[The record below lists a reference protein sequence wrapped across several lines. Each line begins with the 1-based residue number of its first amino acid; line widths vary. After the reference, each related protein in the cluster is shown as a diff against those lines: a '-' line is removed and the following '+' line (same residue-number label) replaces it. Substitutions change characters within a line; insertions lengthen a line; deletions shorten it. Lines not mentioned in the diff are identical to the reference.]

1 MLAKSVVRSMTDS
14 CVTDI
19 RARHKRNIRLTW
31 ILLILGLVVACSVA
45 WTLRGVGIT
54 MANETVCGMEEHQ
67 HSAACYA
74 DGGQLI
80 CTLPEHIHTVACTG
94 IDTANNGPPVV
105 EITTPTE
112 DPTEPAT
119 EPERETVQLPN
130 YLADAS
136 ASYEKN
142 VIYVKT
148 ALGERSKD
156 AVHEYLKG
164 FGFPSTADG
173 KYVPNSEKNPY
184 ILQVGDTVELCIYTD
199 NSNPSRWSVSEPKE
213 KVFSTPTETH
223 TVLPDG
229 THKFERTYHASGAG
243 KGTIRLGDQDF
254 YVSVPDPTQ
263 DKKDF
268 HYDHADIE
276 ITDGGYYEIKRT
288 VTDPNGNQ
296 VTTRQIFDSYI
307 TGVNHCYIYR
317 ADGSLITTYDL
328 TGEPGDKTTDYESH
342 GTPGEAQYELTSKY
356 KCMNNEEKWLKCSEV
371 DHAQFDVQLL
381 LKPRK
386 RIVTVTKDGK
396 QISQKETD
404 ISDSTGKSD
413 VTILSAVF
421 TMNHRSVVDANNK
434 CPNHSGLDFNLMAN
448 VSQIIT
454 VESASVELTA
464 SKQLTNGS
472 IGTNQFQFELLNQN
486 GKLIDRQYC
495 DTTGQV
501 TFESQYFLKPG
512 TYTYTIKE
520 SIPSEAVQIDGKP
533 YFGGIFY
540 DSHTETVTVTVT
552 ADAQG
557 KLSASMKYSGGS
569 APVFRNTAVTE
580 QYMPISVQKVW
591 SDSSTVDHKADAIGF
606 QIWRTESGQPDTLV
620 SIDGKSKFY
629 LNDASDWKWSYTKLP
644 VQDAGHTYSYRVEEV
659 DIPDGYIA
667 GYTSGQNGGTLEYTI
682 TNTPKDAITLSIQ
695 KQWLAPDGTPMQG
708 TPTAQS
714 VSALLQRKCKEV
726 EIPVTIQ
733 VVSPAGAL
741 LVQYKQP
748 AYVGSSFTFTLGVTE
763 GTAENVSV
771 VSAEK
776 CSAAYANKVF
786 TVQNIQVG
794 ALVRVRC
801 DNVMDSK
808 KLLLHHTFEGTQ
820 EGWTCTGDAKP
831 GSAYNT
837 YYAATGSGY
846 HALKIYNRTK
856 VWNDAS
862 FPLDS
867 AVIKPGQTYSFSAYL
882 NRSADYTDS
891 NSTTHN
897 LGADHTAPL
906 HLTLYYKDSAGKS
919 QYQDINTVDATSSG
933 TWIHLR
939 NASLTIPADCTDM
952 RLRVNANGEEGT
964 GEEGTGEERKGK
976 FSDLYLDEVIIA
988 PAGMDISVEQKTG
1001 RVLLNNPEFYSF
1013 TVTGKTIPTDVQQNA
1028 DNWHLDVWNKQI
1040 EITAEEGWIKT
1051 LSGAELEQVPNKIY
1065 QYFVEEDPMTGF
1077 TPSYSDMYVSSN
1089 TAQTPMI
1096 IKNQSIA
1103 YTLPATGGVG
1113 LVPFL
1118 GGGSLLIL
1126 ASGLYSYKLIRR
1138 KRRSS
1143 A

>member
-1 MLAKSVVRSMTDS
+1 MTDS
-14 CVTDI
+14 YVTDI
-19 RARHKRNIRLTW
+19 RARHKRNIRLAW
-31 ILLILGLVVACSVA
+31 LLLILGLVISCSVA

-67 HSAACYA
+67 HSAACYADIA

-156 AVHEYLKG
+156 TVHEYLANLG
-164 FGFPSTADG
+164 LPGTNDG
-173 KYVPNSEKNPY
+173 KYILNSKESPY
-184 ILQVGDTVELCIYTD
+184 ILQVGDTVELCYYTD
-199 NSNPSRWSVSEPKE
+199 DSNPSRWSESDPNG

-223 TVLPDG
+223 TVLSDG
-229 THKFERTYHASGAG
+229 THKFERTYQASGAG
-243 KGTIRLGDQDF
+243 KGTIHLGDQNF
-254 YVSVPDPTQ
+254 YVSVPDPNQ
-263 DKKDF
+263 ALKDF

-276 ITDGGYYEIKRT
+276 ITDGGYYEIERT
-288 VTDPNGNQ
+288 VTDQNGNQ

-307 TGVNHCYIYR
+307 SGVNHCYIYD
-317 ADGSLITTYDL
+317 AAGKCIMTYDL
-328 TGEPGDKTTDYESH
+328 TGEPEDKSTDYQAN
-342 GTPGEAQYELTSKY
+342 GKPGETQYELTSKY
-356 KCMNNEEKWLKCSEV
+356 KCMDKEEKWFKRSEV

-386 RIVTVTKDGK
+386 QIVTVTKNGV
-396 QISQKETD
+396 QISQTETD
-404 ISDSTGKSD
+404 ISDSSGESD
-413 VTILSAVF
+413 VTILSAEF

-434 CPNHSGLDFNLMAN
+434 CPDHSGLDFNLMAN
-448 VSQIIT
+448 VNQIIK
-454 VESASVELTA
+454 VEPASVELTA
-464 SKQLTNGS
+464 HKQLTNGS
-472 IGTNQFQFELLNQN
+472 IGTNQFRFELLDKD

-501 TFESQYFLKPG
+501 TFESQYFLMPG
-512 TYTYTIKE
+512 TYTYTIRE
-520 SIPSEAVQIDGKP
+520 SIPGEAVQIDGKP

-552 ADAQG
+552 EDAQG
-557 KLSASMKYSGGS
+557 KLSASMAYSSGS

-591 SDSSTVDHKADAIGF
+591 SDTVDHTADAIGF
-606 QIWRTESGQPDTLV
+606 QIWRTESGQPDALV
-620 SIDGKSKFY
+620 SIDGKSTFY
-629 LNDASDWKWSYTKLP
+629 LNDASGWKWSYTELP
-644 VQDAGHTYSYRVEEV
+644 VQYAGHTYSYRVEEV

-682 TNTPKDAITLSIQ
+682 TNTPRDAFTLSIQ

-714 VSALLQRKCKEV
+714 VSALLQRQCKEV

-733 VVSPAGAL
+733 VVSLAGAL

-748 AYVGSSFTFTLGVTE
+748 AYVGSSFIFTLGVTE

-771 VSAEK
+771 LSADK
-776 CSAAYANKVF
+776 CSAAYANGVF
-786 TVQNIQVG
+786 TVQDIQVG
-794 ALVRVRC
+794 ALVRVWC

-820 EGWTCTGDAKP
+820 EGWECMGGAKRGDAH
-831 GSAYNT
+831 AT
-837 YYAATGSGY
+837 YYAGTGSGS

-856 VWNDAS
+856 VWMCPS
-862 FPLDS
+862 FELDS
-867 AVIKPGQTYSFSAYL
+867 SVIKPGQTYSFSAYL
-882 NRSADYTDS
+882 NRSADYTASD

-919 QYQDINTVDATSSG
+919 KYRDINTVDATSSG

-952 RLRVNANGEEGT
+952 KLQVNTNGEDGT
-964 GEEGTGEERKGK
+964 DK
-976 FSDLYLDEVIIA
+976 FSDLFLDEVIIA
-988 PAGMDISVEQKTG
+988 PAGMDISVEQNTG

-1028 DNWHLDVWNKQI
+1028 NDWHLDAWNKRI
-1040 EITAEEGWIKT
+1040 EITAAEGWIKT
-1051 LSGAELEQVPNKIY
+1051 LSGAELEQVSNRIY
-1065 QYFVEEDPMTGF
+1065 QYFVQEDPMTGF

>member
-1 MLAKSVVRSMTDS
+1 MLAKSVVRNMTDS

-112 DPTEPAT
+112 APTEPAT

-148 ALGERSKD
+148 ALGERNKD
-156 AVHEYLKG
+156 MVHEYLAG
-164 FGFPSTADG
+164 LGLPGENDG
-173 KYVPNSEKNPY
+173 KYILNSKESPY

-199 NSNPSRWSVSEPKE
+199 SSSDATFWSAPDGAMTLVSESYTPQADGSRKVVKE
-213 KVFSTPTETH
+213 YKPNQTGDMQVYFGEQ
-223 TVLPDG
+223 
-229 THKFERTYHASGAG
+229 KFY
-243 KGTIRLGDQDF
+243 IN
-254 YVSVPDPTQ
+254 VPDPKQ
-263 DKKDF
+263 ELKDF

-276 ITDGGYYEIKRT
+276 ITDGGFYEIKRT
-288 VTDPNGNQ
+288 VTDQNGNQ

-307 TGVNHCYIYR
+307 TGVNHCYIYG
-317 ADGSLITTYDL
+317 ADGSVIKTY
-328 TGEPGDKTTDYESH
+328 ESTDYEAH
-342 GTPGEAQYELTSKY
+342 GTPGETQYELTSKY
-356 KCMNNEEKWLKCSEV
+356 KCMGNDKKWVKPSEV

-381 LKPRK
+381 LKPR
-386 RIVTVTKDGK
+386 RQIVTVTKNSV
-396 QISQKETD
+396 QISQTETD
-404 ISDSTGKSD
+404 ISDSTGESD

-421 TMNHRSVVDANNK
+421 DMSHRSVVDANNK
-434 CPNHSGLDFNLMAN
+434 CPDHSGLDFNLMAN
-448 VSQIIT
+448 VNQIIK
-454 VESASVELTA
+454 VEPASVEPTA
-464 SKQLTNGS
+464 RKQLANGN
-472 IGTNQFQFELLNQN
+472 IGTNQFLFELLDKD

-501 TFESQYFLKPG
+501 TFDAQYFVMPG
-512 TYTYTIKE
+512 TYTYTIRE
-520 SIPSEAVQIDGKP
+520 NIPGEAVQIDGKP
-533 YFGGIFY
+533 YCRGIFY

-557 KLSASMKYSGGS
+557 NLSASMAYPGGS

-580 QYMPISVQKVW
+580 WYMPISVQKVW
-591 SDSSTVDHKADAIGF
+591 SDSRPVDHTADTIGF
-606 QIWRTESGQPDTLV
+606 RIWRIESGQPDALV
-620 SIDGKSKFY
+620 SIDGKRKFY
-629 LNDASDWKWSYTKLP
+629 LNDASGWKWSYTRLP
-644 VQDAGHTYSYRVEEV
+644 VQYAGRTYSYRVEEV

-695 KQWLAPDGTPMQG
+695 KQWLAPDGKPMQG
-708 TPTAQS
+708 APTAQS

-741 LVQYKQP
+741 LEQYKQP

-763 GTAENVSV
+763 GTAENFSV
-771 VSAEK
+771 VSADK
-776 CSAAYANKVF
+776 CSAAYANGVF
-786 TVQNIQVG
+786 TVQDIQVG
-794 ALVRVRC
+794 ALVRVRF
-801 DNVMDSK
+801 DNVMDPS
-808 KLLLHHTFEGTQ
+808 KLLLHHTFEGTY
-820 EGWTCTGDAKP
+820 EGWTSMGDAKL
-831 GSAYNT
+831 GGGYATN
-837 YYAATGSGY
+837 YAAIGSDC
-846 HALKIYNRTK
+846 HALKIYNRTMNWMGAA
-856 VWNDAS
+856 VT
-862 FPLDS
+862 LDPS
-867 AVIKPGQTYSFSAYL
+867 VIKPGQTYSFSAYL
-882 NRSADYTDS
+882 NRAAVYTGSDNDHS
-891 NSTTHN
+891 KAHN

-906 HLTLYYKDSAGKS
+906 NLTLYYEDSTGGPNYLRIA
-919 QYQDINTVDATSSG
+919 TVGAVSSG
-933 TWIHLR
+933 SWIHLR
-939 NASLTIPADCTDM
+939 NARLTIPAGCRKMTLQVDT
-952 RLRVNANGEEGT
+952 NGEEGT
-964 GEEGTGEERKGK
+964 NE
-976 FSDLYLDEVIIA
+976 FSDLFLDEVIIA
-988 PAGMDISVEQKTG
+988 PAGMDISVEQNTG

-1013 TVTGKTIPTDVQQNA
+1013 TVTGKTIPADVQQNV
-1028 DNWHLDVWNKQI
+1028 DNWHLDAWNKRI
-1040 EITAEEGWIKT
+1040 EITAIEGWIKT
-1051 LSGAELEQVPNKIY
+1051 LSGTELDQVPNRIY
-1065 QYFVEEDPMTGF
+1065 QYFVQEDPMTGF
-1077 TPSYSDMYVSSN
+1077 TPSYSGMYVSSN

>member
-14 CVTDI
+14 YVTDI

-156 AVHEYLKG
+156 TVHEYLDG
-164 FGFPSTADG
+164 LGLQGTNDG
-173 KYVPNSEKNPY
+173 KYIPNSEKSPY
-184 ILQVGDTVELCIYTD
+184 ILQVGDTVELCYYTD
-199 NSNPSRWSVSEPKE
+199 DSDSHRWSKSKPEGA
-213 KVFSTPTETH
+213 VFSTPTQTG
-223 TVLPDG
+223 TKLSDG
-229 THKFERTYHASGAG
+229 TYKFEITYHAKGAG
-243 KGTIRLGDQDF
+243 TGEIHLGSQTF
-254 YVSVPDPTQ
+254 YVSVPNPDQ
-263 DKKDF
+263 KLDDF

-276 ITDGGYYEIKRT
+276 ITDGGFYEIKRT
-288 VTDPNGNQ
+288 VTDQNGNQ

-307 TGVNHCYIYR
+307 TGVNHCYIYN
-317 ADGSLITTYDL
+317 AAGKVIKTY
-328 TGEPGDKTTDYESH
+328 KSTDYEAH
-342 GTPGEAQYELTSKY
+342 GTPGETQYELTSKFR
-356 KCMNNEEKWLKCSEV
+356 CMLASDKWVKRSEV

-386 RIVTVTKDGK
+386 QIVTVTKNGV
-396 QISQKETD
+396 QISQTETD
-404 ISDSTGKSD
+404 ISDSTGESD

-421 TMNHRSVVDANNK
+421 DMSHRSVVDAHNK
-434 CPNHSGLDFNLMAN
+434 CPDHSGLDFNLMAN
-448 VSQIIT
+448 VNQIIK
-454 VESASVELTA
+454 VEPASVEPTA
-464 SKQLTNGS
+464 RKQLTNGS
-472 IGTNQFQFELLNQN
+472 IGTNQFMFELLDKD

-501 TFESQYFLKPG
+501 TFDAQYFVMPG
-512 TYTYTIKE
+512 TYTYTIRE
-520 SIPSEAVQIDGKP
+520 NIPGEAVQIDGKP
-533 YFGGIFY
+533 YSGGIFY

-557 KLSASMKYSGGS
+557 NLSASMAYPGGS

-580 QYMPISVQKVW
+580 WYMPISVQKVW
-591 SDSSTVDHKADAIGF
+591 RDSSTVSHTADAIGF
-606 QIWRTESGQPDTLV
+606 QIWRIESGQPDALV
-620 SIDGKSKFY
+620 SIDGKRKFY
-629 LNDASDWKWSYTKLP
+629 LNDASGWKWSYTRLP
-644 VQDAGHTYSYRVEEV
+644 VQYAGRTYSYRVEEV

-708 TPTAQS
+708 APTAQS
-714 VSALLQRKCKEV
+714 VSALLQRQCKEV

-741 LVQYKQP
+741 LEQYKQP

-763 GTAENVSV
+763 GTAENFSV
-771 VSAEK
+771 VSADK
-776 CSAAYANKVF
+776 CSAAYANGVF
-786 TVQNIQVG
+786 TVQDIQVG
-794 ALVRVRC
+794 ALVRVRF
-801 DNVMDSK
+801 DNVMDPT
-808 KLLLHHTFEGTQ
+808 KLLLHHTFEGTD
-820 EGWTCTGDAKP
+820 EGWTSTGYAKL
-831 GSAYNT
+831 GGGYATN
-837 YYAATGSGY
+837 YAAIGSDC
-846 HALKIYNRTK
+846 HALKIYNRTEK
-856 VWNDAS
+856 WMAVA

-867 AVIKPGQTYSFSAYL
+867 NVIKPGQTYSFSAYL
-882 NRSADYTDS
+882 NRAAVYTESD
-891 NSTTHN
+891 NKTTHP

-906 HLTLYYKDSAGKS
+906 NLALYYEDSTGGPHYLNIA
-919 QYQDINTVDATSSG
+919 TVGAVSSG
-933 TWIHLR
+933 SWIHLR
-939 NASLTIPADCTDM
+939 NASLTIPADCKVM
-952 RLRVNANGEEGT
+952 RLHVDANGEEGT
-964 GEEGTGEERKGK
+964 DK
-976 FSDLYLDEVIIA
+976 FSDLFLDEVIIA

-1001 RVLLNNPEFYSF
+1001 RVLLNNPEFYRF
-1013 TVTGKTIPTDVQQNA
+1013 TVTGKTIPADVQQNV
-1028 DNWHLDVWNKQI
+1028 DNWHLDAWNKRI
-1040 EITAEEGWIKT
+1040 EITAAEGWIKT
-1051 LSGAELEQVPNKIY
+1051 LSGTELDQVPNRIY

>member
-1 MLAKSVVRSMTDS
+1 MTDS

-74 DGGQLI
+74 DIADGGQLI

-94 IDTANNGPPVV
+94 IDTANNEPPVV

-112 DPTEPAT
+112 APTEPAT

-142 VIYVKT
+142 VIYVNT

-156 AVHEYLKG
+156 TVHEWLDLG
-164 FGFPSTADG
+164 LPGENDG
-173 KYVPNSEKNPY
+173 KYFKNSKESPY

-199 NSNPSRWSVSEPKE
+199 SSSTDTFWSA
-213 KVFSTPTETH
+213 
-223 TVLPDG
+223 PDG
-229 THKFERTYHASGAG
+229 AMTLVNESYTIQADGSRKVVKEYKPNQTGDMQVHFGEQKFY
-243 KGTIRLGDQDF
+243 IN
-254 YVSVPDPTQ
+254 VPDPKQ
-263 DKKDF
+263 ELEAF

-276 ITDGGYYEIKRT
+276 ITDGGFYEIKRT
-288 VTDPNGNQ
+288 VTDQNGNQ

-307 TGVNHCYIYR
+307 TGVNHCYIYN
-317 ADGSLITTYDL
+317 AAGSVIMTY
-328 TGEPGDKTTDYESH
+328 ESTDYESH
-342 GTPGEAQYELTSKY
+342 GKPGETQYELTSKY
-356 KCMNNEEKWLKCSEV
+356 RCMENDKKWVKRSEV

-381 LKPRK
+381 LKPRQQ
-386 RIVTVTKDGK
+386 IVTVTRNGV
-396 QISQKETD
+396 QISQTETD
-404 ISDSTGKSD
+404 ISDSTGESD

-421 TMNHRSVVDANNK
+421 DMSHRSVVDANNK
-434 CPNHSGLDFNLMAN
+434 CPDHSGLDFNLMAN
-448 VSQIIT
+448 VNQIIK
-454 VESASVELTA
+454 VEPASVEPTA
-464 SKQLTNGS
+464 RKHLTNGS
-472 IGTNQFQFELLNQN
+472 IGTNQFQFELLDKD

-495 DTTGQV
+495 DTEGQV
-501 TFESQYFLKPG
+501 TFEAQYFLMAG
-512 TYTYTIKE
+512 TYTYTIRE
-520 SIPSEAVQIDGKP
+520 NIPSKAVQIDGKP
-533 YFGGIFY
+533 YSRGIFY

-557 KLSASMKYSGGS
+557 NLSASMAYSGGS

-580 QYMPISVQKVW
+580 RYMPIGVQKVW
-591 SDSSTVDHKADAIGF
+591 SDSSTVDHTADAIGF
-606 QIWRTESGQPDTLV
+606 RIWRIESGQPDALV

-629 LNDASDWKWSYTKLP
+629 LNDASGWKWSYTELP
-644 VQDAGHTYSYRVEEV
+644 VQYAGRTYSYRVEEV

-708 TPTAQS
+708 APTAQS
-714 VSALLQRKCKEV
+714 VSALLQRQCKEV

-741 LVQYKQP
+741 LEQYKQP

-771 VSAEK
+771 VSADK
-776 CSAAYANKVF
+776 CSAAYANGVF
-786 TVQNIQVG
+786 TVQDIQVG

-801 DNVMDSK
+801 DNVMDSSS
-808 KLLLHHTFEGTQ
+808 LLLHHTFESTF
-820 EGWTCTGDAKP
+820 EKWESTGDAML
-831 GSAYNT
+831 GGG
-837 YYAATGSGY
+837 YYTNYVAGSGPDC
-846 HALKIYNRTK
+846 HSLKIYNRTQD
-856 VWNDAS
+856 WAS
-862 FPLDS
+862 AVFTLDS
-867 AVIKPGQTYSFSAYL
+867 SVIKPGQTYSFSAYL
-882 NRSADYTDS
+882 NRAAVYTESD

-906 HLTLYYKDSAGKS
+906 NLTLYYEDSAGGS
-919 QYQDINTVDATSSG
+919 NYLNIATVGAAPSG
-933 TWIHLR
+933 SWIHLR
-939 NASLTIPADCTDM
+939 NASLTIPVGCTNM
-952 RLRVNANGEEGT
+952 KLQVETNGEEGT
-964 GEEGTGEERKGK
+964 DK
-976 FSDLYLDEVIIA
+976 FSDLFLDEVIIA
-988 PAGMDISVEQKTG
+988 PAGMDISVEQNTG

-1013 TVTGKTIPTDVQQNA
+1013 TVTGKTIPADVQQNV
-1028 DNWHLDVWNKQI
+1028 DNWHLDAWNKRI
-1040 EITAEEGWIKT
+1040 EITAVEGWIKT
-1051 LSGAELEQVPNKIY
+1051 LSGTELDQVPNRIY
-1065 QYFVEEDPMTGF
+1065 QYFVQEDPMTGF

-1089 TAQTPMI
+1089 TAQTPII

>member
-14 CVTDI
+14 YVTDI

-112 DPTEPAT
+112 APTEPAT

-130 YLADAS
+130 YLADDS

-156 AVHEYLKG
+156 KVHEYLAG
-164 FGFPSTADG
+164 LGLPGEDG
-173 KYVPNSEKNPY
+173 DQYIPNTEKSPY

-199 NSNPSRWSVSEPKE
+199 SSNTDTFWSSPPGAMTAVSESYPPQADGSRKVVKE
-213 KVFSTPTETH
+213 YKPNQIGDMQVHFGEQ
-223 TVLPDG
+223 
-229 THKFERTYHASGAG
+229 KFY
-243 KGTIRLGDQDF
+243 IN
-254 YVSVPDPTQ
+254 VPDPNQ
-263 DKKDF
+263 ELKDF

-276 ITDGGYYEIKRT
+276 ITDGGFYEIKRT
-288 VTDPNGNQ
+288 VTDQNGNQ

-307 TGVNHCYIYR
+307 TGVNHCYIYD
-317 ADGSLITTYDL
+317 AAGKVIKTY
-328 TGEPGDKTTDYESH
+328 ESTDYEAH
-342 GTPGEAQYELTSKY
+342 GTPGETQYELTSKFR
-356 KCMNNEEKWLKCSEV
+356 CMLASDKWVKRSEV

-386 RIVTVTKDGK
+386 QIVTVTKNGV
-396 QISQKETD
+396 QISQTETG
-404 ISDSTGKSD
+404 ISDSTGESD
-413 VTILSAVF
+413 VTIPSVVF
-421 TMNHRSVVDANNK
+421 KMSHRSVVDANNK
-434 CPNHSGLDFNLMAN
+434 CPDHSGLDFNLMAN
-448 VSQIIT
+448 VNQIIK
-454 VESASVELTA
+454 VEPASVEPTA
-464 SKQLTNGS
+464 SKHLTNGS
-472 IGTNQFQFELLNQN
+472 IGTNQFMFELLDKD

-501 TFESQYFLKPG
+501 TFDAQYFLRPG
-512 TYTYTIKE
+512 TYTYTIRE
-520 SIPSEAVQIDGKP
+520 NIPGEAVQIDGKP

-540 DSHTETVTVTVT
+540 DSHTATVTVKVT
-552 ADAQG
+552 EDAQG
-557 KLSASMKYSGGS
+557 NLSASMEYPGGS

-580 QYMPISVQKVW
+580 WYMPISVQKVW
-591 SDSSTVDHKADAIGF
+591 RDSSTVSHTADAIGF
-606 QIWRTESGQPDTLV
+606 QIWRIESGQPDALV
-620 SIDGKSKFY
+620 SIDGKRKFY
-629 LNDASDWKWSYTKLP
+629 LNDASGWKWSYTRLP
-644 VQDAGHTYSYRVEEV
+644 VQYAGRTYSYRVEEV

-708 TPTAQS
+708 APTAQS
-714 VSALLQRKCKEV
+714 VSALLQRQCKEV

-741 LVQYKQP
+741 LEQYKQP

-763 GTAENVSV
+763 GTAENFSV
-771 VSAEK
+771 VSADK
-776 CSAAYANKVF
+776 CSAAYANGVF
-786 TVQNIQVG
+786 TVQDIQVG
-794 ALVRVRC
+794 ALVRVRF
-801 DNVMDSK
+801 DNVMDPT
-808 KLLLHHTFEGTQ
+808 KLLLHHTFEGTD
-820 EGWTCTGDAKP
+820 EGWTSTGYAKL
-831 GSAYNT
+831 GGGYATN
-837 YYAATGSGY
+837 YAAIGSDC
-846 HALKIYNRTK
+846 HALKIYNRTEK
-856 VWNDAS
+856 WMAVA

-867 AVIKPGQTYSFSAYL
+867 NVIKPGQTYSFSAYV
-882 NRSADYTDS
+882 NRAAVYTESD
-891 NSTTHN
+891 NKTTHP

-906 HLTLYYKDSAGKS
+906 NLALYYEDSTGGPHYLNIA
-919 QYQDINTVDATSSG
+919 TVGAVSSG
-933 TWIHLR
+933 SWIHLR
-939 NASLTIPADCTDM
+939 KARLTIPADCKVM
-952 RLRVNANGEEGT
+952 RLHVDANGEEGT
-964 GEEGTGEERKGK
+964 GK
-976 FSDLYLDEVIIA
+976 FSDLFLDEVIIA
-988 PAGMDISVEQKTG
+988 PAGMDISVEQNTG
-1001 RVLLNNPEFYSF
+1001 RVLLNNPEFYRF
-1013 TVTGKTIPTDVQQNA
+1013 TVKEKTIPTDVKQNA
-1028 DNWHLDVWNKQI
+1028 DNWHLDAWNKRI

-1051 LSGAELEQVPNKIY
+1051 LSGTELEQVPNRIY
-1065 QYFVEEDPMTGF
+1065 QYFVKEDPMTGF

>member
-14 CVTDI
+14 YVTDI

-74 DGGQLI
+74 DIADGGQLI

-94 IDTANNGPPVV
+94 IDTANNEPPVV

-112 DPTEPAT
+112 APTEPAT

-142 VIYVKT
+142 VIYVNT

-156 AVHEYLKG
+156 TVHEWLDLG
-164 FGFPSTADG
+164 LPGENDG
-173 KYVPNSEKNPY
+173 KYFKNSKESPY

-199 NSNPSRWSVSEPKE
+199 SSSTDTFWSA
-213 KVFSTPTETH
+213 
-223 TVLPDG
+223 PDG
-229 THKFERTYHASGAG
+229 AMTLVNESYTIQADGSRKVVKEYKPNQTGDMQVHFGEQKFY
-243 KGTIRLGDQDF
+243 IN
-254 YVSVPDPTQ
+254 VPDPKQ
-263 DKKDF
+263 ELEAF

-276 ITDGGYYEIKRT
+276 ITDGGFYEIKRT
-288 VTDPNGNQ
+288 VTDQNGNQ

-307 TGVNHCYIYR
+307 TGVNHCYIYN
-317 ADGSLITTYDL
+317 AAGKVIKTY
-328 TGEPGDKTTDYESH
+328 ESTDYESN
-342 GTPGEAQYELTSKY
+342 GKPGETQYELTSKY
-356 KCMNNEEKWLKCSEV
+356 RCMGNDKKWVKPSEV

-381 LKPRK
+381 LKPR
-386 RIVTVTKDGK
+386 RQIVTVTQNGV

-404 ISDSTGKSD
+404 ISDSTGESD

-421 TMNHRSVVDANNK
+421 DMSHRSVVDANNK
-434 CPNHSGLDFNLMAN
+434 CPDHSGLDFNLMAN
-448 VSQIIT
+448 VNQIIK
-454 VESASVELTA
+454 VEPASVEPTA
-464 SKQLTNGS
+464 RKQLTNGS
-472 IGTNQFQFELLNQN
+472 IGTNQFMFELLDKD

-501 TFESQYFLKPG
+501 TFDAQYFVMPG
-512 TYTYTIKE
+512 TYTYTIRE
-520 SIPSEAVQIDGKP
+520 NIPGEAVQIDGKP

-540 DSHTETVTVTVT
+540 DSHTETVKVKVTE
-552 ADAQG
+552 DAQG
-557 KLSASMKYSGGS
+557 NLSASMEYPGGS

-580 QYMPISVQKVW
+580 WYMPISVQKVW
-591 SDSSTVDHKADAIGF
+591 RDSRPVDHTADAIGF
-606 QIWRTESGQPDTLV
+606 QIWRIESGQPDALV
-620 SIDGKSKFY
+620 SIDGKRKFY
-629 LNDASDWKWSYTKLP
+629 LNDASGWKWSYTRLP
-644 VQDAGHTYSYRVEEV
+644 VQYAGRTYSYRVEEV

-682 TNTPKDAITLSIQ
+682 TNTPKDSITLSIQ
-695 KQWLAPDGTPMQG
+695 KQWLAPDGKPMQG
-708 TPTAQS
+708 APTAQS
-714 VSALLQRKCKEV
+714 VSALLQRQCKEV

-741 LVQYKQP
+741 LEQYKQP

-763 GTAENVSV
+763 GTAENFSV
-771 VSAEK
+771 VSADK
-776 CSAAYANKVF
+776 CSAAYANGVF
-786 TVQNIQVG
+786 TVQDIQVG
-794 ALVRVRC
+794 ALVRVRF
-801 DNVMDSK
+801 DNVMDPSR
-808 KLLLHHTFEGTQ
+808 LLLHHTFEGTY
-820 EGWTCTGDAKP
+820 EGWESTGAKL
-831 GSAYNT
+831 GGGYATN
-837 YYAATGSGY
+837 YAAIGSDC
-846 HALKIYNRTK
+846 HALKIYNRTEK
-856 VWNDAS
+856 WMAVA

-867 AVIKPGQTYSFSAYL
+867 NVIKPGQTYSFSAYV
-882 NRSADYTDS
+882 NRAAVYTESD
-891 NSTTHN
+891 NKTTHP

-906 HLTLYYKDSAGKS
+906 NLTLYYEDSAGEPN
-919 QYQDINTVDATSSG
+919 YLNIDTVDAVSSG
-933 TWIHLR
+933 SWIHLR
-939 NASLTIPADCTDM
+939 KARLTIPADCKVM
-952 RLRVNANGEEGT
+952 RLHVDANGEEGT
-964 GEEGTGEERKGK
+964 DK
-976 FSDLYLDEVIIA
+976 FSDLFLDEVIIA
-988 PAGMDISVEQKTG
+988 PAGMDISVEQNTG

-1013 TVTGKTIPTDVQQNA
+1013 TVTGKTIPADVQQNV
-1028 DNWHLDVWNKQI
+1028 DNWHLDAWNKRI
-1040 EITAEEGWIKT
+1040 EITAIEGWIKT
-1051 LSGAELEQVPNKIY
+1051 LSGTELDQVPNRIY
-1065 QYFVEEDPMTGF
+1065 QYFVKEDPMTGF
-1077 TPSYSDMYVSSN
+1077 TPSYSGMYVSSN

>member
-1 MLAKSVVRSMTDS
+1 MTDS

-74 DGGQLI
+74 DIADGGQLI

-94 IDTANNGPPVV
+94 IDTANNEPPVV

-112 DPTEPAT
+112 APTEPAT

-142 VIYVKT
+142 VIYVNT

-156 AVHEYLKG
+156 TVHEWLDLG
-164 FGFPSTADG
+164 LPGENDG
-173 KYVPNSEKNPY
+173 KYFKNSKESPY

-199 NSNPSRWSVSEPKE
+199 SSSTDTFWSA
-213 KVFSTPTETH
+213 
-223 TVLPDG
+223 PDG
-229 THKFERTYHASGAG
+229 AMTLVNESYTIQADGSRKVVKEYKPNQTGDMQVHFGEQKFY
-243 KGTIRLGDQDF
+243 IN
-254 YVSVPDPTQ
+254 VPDPKQ
-263 DKKDF
+263 ELEAF

-276 ITDGGYYEIKRT
+276 ITDGGFYEIKRT
-288 VTDPNGNQ
+288 VTDQNGNQ

-307 TGVNHCYIYR
+307 TGVNHCYIYN
-317 ADGSLITTYDL
+317 AAGSVIMTY
-328 TGEPGDKTTDYESH
+328 ESTDYESH
-342 GTPGEAQYELTSKY
+342 GTPGETQYELTSKY
-356 KCMNNEEKWLKCSEV
+356 RCMENDKKWVKRSEV

-381 LKPRK
+381 LKPRQQ
-386 RIVTVTKDGK
+386 IVTVTRNGV
-396 QISQKETD
+396 QISQTETD
-404 ISDSTGKSD
+404 ISDPTGESD

-421 TMNHRSVVDANNK
+421 DMSHRSVVDANNK
-434 CPNHSGLDFNLMAN
+434 CPDHSGLDFNLMAN
-448 VSQIIT
+448 VNQIIK
-454 VESASVELTA
+454 VEPASVEPTA
-464 SKQLTNGS
+464 RKQLTNGS
-472 IGTNQFQFELLNQN
+472 IGTNQFMFELLDKD

-501 TFESQYFLKPG
+501 TFDAQYFVMPG
-512 TYTYTIKE
+512 TYTYTIRE
-520 SIPSEAVQIDGKP
+520 NIPGEAVQIDGKP

-540 DSHTETVTVTVT
+540 DSHTEKVTVTVT

-557 KLSASMKYSGGS
+557 NLSASMAYPGGS

-580 QYMPISVQKVW
+580 WYMPISVQKVW
-591 SDSSTVDHKADAIGF
+591 SDSSTVSHTADAIGF
-606 QIWRTESGQPDTLV
+606 RIWRIESGQPDALV

-629 LNDASDWKWSYTKLP
+629 LNDASGWKWSYTELP
-644 VQDAGHTYSYRVEEV
+644 VQYAGRTYSYRVEEV

-708 TPTAQS
+708 APTAQS
-714 VSALLQRKCKEV
+714 VSALLQRQCKEV

-741 LVQYKQP
+741 LEQYKQP

-771 VSAEK
+771 VSADK
-776 CSAAYANKVF
+776 CSAAYANGVF
-786 TVQNIQVG
+786 TVQDIQVG

-801 DNVMDSK
+801 DNVMDSSS
-808 KLLLHHTFEGTQ
+808 LLLHHTFESTF
-820 EGWTCTGDAKP
+820 EKWESTGDAML
-831 GSAYNT
+831 GGG
-837 YYAATGSGY
+837 YYTNYVAGSGPDC
-846 HALKIYNRTK
+846 HSLKIYNRTQD
-856 VWNDAS
+856 WAS
-862 FPLDS
+862 AVFTLDS
-867 AVIKPGQTYSFSAYL
+867 SVIKPGQTYSFSAYL
-882 NRSADYTDS
+882 NRAAVYTESD

-906 HLTLYYKDSAGKS
+906 NLTLYYEDSAGGS
-919 QYQDINTVDATSSG
+919 NYLNIATVGAAPSG
-933 TWIHLR
+933 SWIHLR
-939 NASLTIPADCTDM
+939 NASLTIPVGCTNM
-952 RLRVNANGEEGT
+952 KLQVETNGEEGT
-964 GEEGTGEERKGK
+964 DK
-976 FSDLYLDEVIIA
+976 FSDLFLDEVIIA
-988 PAGMDISVEQKTG
+988 PAGMDISVEQNTG

-1013 TVTGKTIPTDVQQNA
+1013 TVTGKTIPADVQQNV
-1028 DNWHLDVWNKQI
+1028 DNWHLDAWNKRI
-1040 EITAEEGWIKT
+1040 EITAVEGWIKT
-1051 LSGAELEQVPNKIY
+1051 LSGTELDQVPNRIY
-1065 QYFVEEDPMTGF
+1065 QYFVQEDPMTGF

-1089 TAQTPMI
+1089 TAQTPII

>member
-1 MLAKSVVRSMTDS
+1 M
-14 CVTDI
+14 
-19 RARHKRNIRLTW
+19 
-31 ILLILGLVVACSVA
+31 ILGLVVACSVA

-112 DPTEPAT
+112 APTEPAT

-148 ALGERSKD
+148 ALGERNKD
-156 AVHEYLKG
+156 MVHEYLAG
-164 FGFPSTADG
+164 LGLPGENDG
-173 KYVPNSEKNPY
+173 KYILNSKESPY
-184 ILQVGDTVELCIYTD
+184 ILQVGDSVELCYYTD
-199 NSNPSRWSVSEPKE
+199 NQNPNCWSESEPLDTNGSDTNSSDTNSSGSDTNSSKAIF
-213 KVFSTPTETH
+213 KPPTETRKR
-223 TVLPDG
+223 LSDG
-229 THKFERTYHASGAG
+229 TLKVERTYTVSGAG
-243 KGTIRLGDQDF
+243 KAKIYFEEQTF
-254 YVSVPDPTQ
+254 YVSVPNPNQ
-263 DKKDF
+263 EPKAF

-276 ITDGGYYEIKRT
+276 ITDGGFYEIKRT
-288 VTDPNGNQ
+288 VTDQNGNQ

-307 TGVNHCYIYR
+307 TGVNHCYIYN
-317 ADGSLITTYDL
+317 AAGTVIKTY
-328 TGEPGDKTTDYESH
+328 ESTDYESN
-342 GTPGEAQYELTSKY
+342 GKPGETQYELTSKY
-356 KCMNNEEKWLKCSEV
+356 KCMGNDKKWVKPSEV

-381 LKPRK
+381 LKPRQQ
-386 RIVTVTKDGK
+386 IVTVTKNGV
-396 QISQKETD
+396 QISQEETD
-404 ISDSTGKSD
+404 ISDSTGESD

-421 TMNHRSVVDANNK
+421 DMSHRSVVDANNK
-434 CPNHSGLDFNLMAN
+434 CPDHSGLDFNLMAN
-448 VSQIIT
+448 VNQIIK
-454 VESASVELTA
+454 VEPASVEPTA
-464 SKQLTNGS
+464 RKQLTNGS
-472 IGTNQFQFELLNQN
+472 IGTNQFLFELLDKD

-501 TFESQYFLKPG
+501 TFDAQYFVMPG
-512 TYTYTIKE
+512 TYTYTIRE
-520 SIPSEAVQIDGKP
+520 NIPGEAVQIDGKP

-557 KLSASMKYSGGS
+557 NLSASMAYSGGS

-580 QYMPISVQKVW
+580 RYMPISVQKVW
-591 SDSSTVDHKADAIGF
+591 RDSSTVSHTADAIGF
-606 QIWRTESGQPDTLV
+606 QIWRIESGQPDALV
-620 SIDGKSKFY
+620 SIDGKRKFY
-629 LNDASDWKWSYTKLP
+629 LNDASGWKWSYTRLP
-644 VQDAGHTYSYRVEEV
+644 VQYAGRTYSYRVEEV

-695 KQWLAPDGTPMQG
+695 KQWLAPDGKPMQG
-708 TPTAQS
+708 APTAQS

-741 LVQYKQP
+741 LEQYKQP

-763 GTAENVSV
+763 GTAENFSV
-771 VSAEK
+771 VSADK
-776 CSAAYANKVF
+776 CSAAYANGVF
-786 TVQNIQVG
+786 TVQDIQVG
-794 ALVRVRC
+794 ALVRVRF
-801 DNVMDSK
+801 DNVMDPS
-808 KLLLHHTFEGTQ
+808 KLLLHHTFEGTY
-820 EGWTCTGDAKP
+820 EGWTSMGDAKL
-831 GSAYNT
+831 GGGYATN
-837 YYAATGSGY
+837 YAAIGSDC
-846 HALKIYNRTK
+846 HALKIYNRTMNWMGAA
-856 VWNDAS
+856 VT
-862 FPLDS
+862 LDPS
-867 AVIKPGQTYSFSAYL
+867 VIKPGQTYSFSAYL
-882 NRSADYTDS
+882 NRAAVYTGSDNDHS
-891 NSTTHN
+891 KAHN

-906 HLTLYYKDSAGKS
+906 NLTLYYEDSTGGPNYLRIA
-919 QYQDINTVDATSSG
+919 TVGAVSSG
-933 TWIHLR
+933 SWIHLR
-939 NASLTIPADCTDM
+939 NARLTIPAGCRKMTLQVDT
-952 RLRVNANGEEGT
+952 NGEEGT
-964 GEEGTGEERKGK
+964 NE
-976 FSDLYLDEVIIA
+976 FSDLFLDEVIIA
-988 PAGMDISVEQKTG
+988 PAGMDISVEQNTG

-1013 TVTGKTIPTDVQQNA
+1013 TVTGKTIPADVQQNV
-1028 DNWHLDVWNKQI
+1028 DNWHLDAWNKRI
-1040 EITAEEGWIKT
+1040 EITAIEGWIKT
-1051 LSGAELEQVPNKIY
+1051 LSGTELDQVPNRIY
-1065 QYFVEEDPMTGF
+1065 QYFVQEDPMTGF
-1077 TPSYSDMYVSSN
+1077 TPSYSDMYVPSN

>member
-14 CVTDI
+14 YVTDI

-94 IDTANNGPPVV
+94 IDTANNGPLVV

-130 YLADAS
+130 YLADTS

-156 AVHEYLKG
+156 AVHEYLDG
-164 FGFPSTADG
+164 LGLPGTNDG
-173 KYVPNSEKNPY
+173 KYILNSEESPY
-184 ILQVGDTVELCIYTD
+184 ILQVGDTVELCYYTD
-199 NSNPSRWSVSEPKE
+199 DSNPSRWSESVPKGE
-213 KVFSTPTETH
+213 VFSTPTEAH
-223 TVLPDG
+223 TVLSDG
-229 THKFERTYHASGAG
+229 THKFERTYHAKGAG
-243 KGTIRLGDQDF
+243 TGEIHLGSQTF

-276 ITDGGYYEIKRT
+276 ITDGGFYEIKRT
-288 VTDPNGNQ
+288 VTDQNGNQ

-307 TGVNHCYIYR
+307 TGVNHCYIYN
-317 ADGSLITTYDL
+317 AAGKVIMTY
-328 TGEPGDKTTDYESH
+328 KSTDYEAH
-342 GTPGEAQYELTSKY
+342 GTPGETQYELTSKFR
-356 KCMNNEEKWLKCSEV
+356 CMLASDKWVKRSEV

-386 RIVTVTKDGK
+386 QIVTVTKNGV
-396 QISQKETD
+396 QSSQTETD
-404 ISDSTGKSD
+404 ISDSTGESD

-421 TMNHRSVVDANNK
+421 DMSHRSVVDAHNK
-434 CPNHSGLDFNLMAN
+434 CPDHSGLDFNLMAN
-448 VSQIIT
+448 VNQIIK
-454 VESASVELTA
+454 VEPASVEPTA
-464 SKQLTNGS
+464 RKQLANGS
-472 IGTNQFQFELLNQN
+472 IGTNQFMFELLDKD

-501 TFESQYFLKPG
+501 TFDAQYFLRPG
-512 TYTYTIKE
+512 TYTYTIRE
-520 SIPSEAVQIDGKP
+520 NIPGEAVQIDGKP

-540 DSHTETVTVTVT
+540 DSHTATVTVKVT

-557 KLSASMKYSGGS
+557 NLSASMEYPGGS

-580 QYMPISVQKVW
+580 WYMPISVQKVW
-591 SDSSTVDHKADAIGF
+591 RDSSTVSHTADAIGF
-606 QIWRTESGQPDTLV
+606 RIWRIESGQPDALV

-629 LNDASDWKWSYTKLP
+629 LNAASGWKWSYTRLP
-644 VQDAGHTYSYRVEEV
+644 VQYAGRTYSYRVEEV

-708 TPTAQS
+708 APTAQS
-714 VSALLQRKCKEV
+714 VSALLQRQCKEV

-741 LVQYKQP
+741 LEQYKQP

-771 VSAEK
+771 VSADK
-776 CSAAYANKVF
+776 CSAAYANGVF
-786 TVQNIQVG
+786 TVQDIQVG

-801 DNVMDSK
+801 DNVMDPT
-808 KLLLHHTFEGTQ
+808 KLLLHHTFEGTY
-820 EGWTCTGDAKP
+820 EGWESTGAKL
-831 GSAYNT
+831 GGGYATN
-837 YYAATGSGY
+837 YAAIGSDC
-846 HALKIYNRTK
+846 HALKIYNRTEK
-856 VWNDAS
+856 WMAVA

-867 AVIKPGQTYSFSAYL
+867 NVIKPGQTYSFSAYV
-882 NRSADYTDS
+882 NRAAVYTESD
-891 NSTTHN
+891 NKTTHP

-906 HLTLYYKDSAGKS
+906 NLTLYYEDSAGEPN
-919 QYQDINTVDATSSG
+919 YLNIDTVDAVSSG
-933 TWIHLR
+933 SWIHLR
-939 NASLTIPADCTDM
+939 KARLTIPADCKVM
-952 RLRVNANGEEGT
+952 RLHVDANGEEGT
-964 GEEGTGEERKGK
+964 DK
-976 FSDLYLDEVIIA
+976 FSDLFLDEVIIA
-988 PAGMDISVEQKTG
+988 PAGMDISVEQNTG
-1001 RVLLNNPEFYSF
+1001 RVLLNNPEFSF
-1013 TVTGKTIPTDVQQNA
+1013 TVTGNTIPANVQQNA
-1028 DNWHLDVWNKQI
+1028 DNWHLDAWNKRI
-1040 EITAEEGWIKT
+1040 EITAAEGWIKT
-1051 LSGAELEQVPNKIY
+1051 LSGTELGQVSNKIY

>member
-156 AVHEYLKG
+156 AVHEYLDG
-164 FGFPSTADG
+164 FGFGGDRDG
-173 KYVPNSEKNPY
+173 KYVRNSEKNPY

-199 NSNPSRWSVSEPKE
+199 SSSTTTFWSGPDGAMTTVSESYTIQADGSRKGVKE
-213 KVFSTPTETH
+213 YKPNQT
-223 TVLPDG
+223 
-229 THKFERTYHASGAG
+229 GAMDVHF
-243 KGTIRLGDQDF
+243 GDQVF
-254 YVSVPDPTQ
+254 YINVPDP
-263 DKKDF
+263 KENL

-307 TGVNHCYIYR
+307 SGVNHCYIYK
-317 ADGSLITTYDL
+317 ADGTRIMTY
-328 TGEPGDKTTDYESH
+328 ESTDYQAN
-342 GTPGEAQYELTSKY
+342 GKPGEAQYELTSKY
-356 KCMNNEEKWLKCSEV
+356 KCMNKEAKWFKRSEV

-386 RIVTVTKDGK
+386 QIVTVTKDGK
-396 QISQKETD
+396 QIRQTETD
-404 ISDSTGKSD
+404 ISDSSGESD
-413 VTILSAVF
+413 VTILSAEF

-448 VSQIIT
+448 VNHIIT
-454 VESASVELTA
+454 VEPASVELTA
-464 SKQLTNGS
+464 HKQLTNGS
-472 IGTNQFQFELLNQN
+472 IGTNQFQFELLDQN

-557 KLSASMKYSGGS
+557 KLSASMAYASGS

-580 QYMPISVQKVW
+580 RYMPISVQKVW

-606 QIWRTESGQPDTLV
+606 QIWRTESGQPDALV

-629 LNDASDWKWSYTKLP
+629 LNDASDWKWSYKELP

-682 TNTPKDAITLSIQ
+682 TNTPKDAFTLSIQ

-708 TPTAQS
+708 TPAAQS
-714 VSALLQRKCKEV
+714 VSALLQRQCKEV

-733 VVSPAGAL
+733 VVSRAGAL

-748 AYVGSSFTFTLGVTE
+748 AYVGSSFTFTLGVRE

-776 CSAAYANKVF
+776 CSAAYANGVF

-794 ALVRVRC
+794 ALVRVQC
-801 DNVMDSK
+801 DNVMDSS

-820 EGWTCTGDAKP
+820 EGWTYMGNAKL

-837 YYAATGSGY
+837 SYAGTGSGY
-846 HALKIYNRTK
+846 HALKIYNRTE
-856 VWNDAS
+856 VWMCPS
-862 FPLDS
+862 FKLDS
-867 AVIKPGQTYSFSAYL
+867 SVIKPGQTYSFSAYL
-882 NRSADYTDS
+882 NRAAVYTDS
-891 NSTTHN
+891 NSTTHD

-919 QYQDINTVDATSSG
+919 QYRDINTVDATSSG

-952 RLRVNANGEEGT
+952 KLQVNTNGEEGT
-964 GEEGTGEERKGK
+964 DK

-988 PAGMDISVEQKTG
+988 PAGMDISVEQNTG

-1013 TVTGKTIPTDVQQNA
+1013 TVTGKTIPAGVQQNA
-1028 DNWHLDVWNKQI
+1028 DNWHLDVWKKQI
-1040 EITAEEGWIKT
+1040 KITAEEGWIKT
-1051 LSGAELEQVPNKIY
+1051 LSGTELEQVPNRIY

>member
-105 EITTPTE
+105 EITTPME

-156 AVHEYLKG
+156 AVHEYLAG
-164 FGFPSTADG
+164 FGYPKTDDG
-173 KYVPNSEKNPY
+173 KYVPNSENNPY

-199 NSNPSRWSVSEPKE
+199 SSSTTTFWSGPDGAMTTVSESYTIQADGSRKGVKE
-213 KVFSTPTETH
+213 YKPNQT
-223 TVLPDG
+223 
-229 THKFERTYHASGAG
+229 GAMDVHF
-243 KGTIRLGDQDF
+243 GDQVF
-254 YVSVPDPTQ
+254 YINVPDPNQ
-263 DKKDF
+263 DLKDF

-288 VTDPNGNQ
+288 VTDQNGNQ

-307 TGVNHCYIYR
+307 TGVNHCYIYNAAGTR
-317 ADGSLITTYDL
+317 IMTY
-328 TGEPGDKTTDYESH
+328 ESTDYESH
-342 GTPGEAQYELTSKY
+342 GKPGETQYELTSKY
-356 KCMNNEEKWLKCSEV
+356 KCMNKEAKWFKRSEV

-386 RIVTVTKDGK
+386 QIVTVTKDGK
-396 QISQKETD
+396 QISQTETD
-404 ISDSTGKSD
+404 ISDSSGESD
-413 VTILSAVF
+413 VTILSAEF

-448 VSQIIT
+448 VNHIIT
-454 VESASVELTA
+454 VEPASVELTA
-464 SKQLTNGS
+464 HKQLTNGS
-472 IGTNQFQFELLNQN
+472 IGTKQFQFELLDQN

-512 TYTYTIKE
+512 TYTYTIRE

-533 YFGGIFY
+533 YSGGIFY

-557 KLSASMKYSGGS
+557 NLSASMAYSGGS

-580 QYMPISVQKVW
+580 WYMPISVQKVW
-591 SDSSTVDHKADAIGF
+591 SDSSTVDHTADAIGF
-606 QIWRTESGQPDTLV
+606 RIWRTESGQPDALV

-629 LNDASDWKWSYTKLP
+629 LNDASGWKWSYKELP

-667 GYTSGQNGGTLEYTI
+667 GYTSGQNDGTLEYTI
-682 TNTPKDAITLSIQ
+682 TNTPRDAFTLSIQ

-748 AYVGSSFTFTLGVTE
+748 AYVGSSFTFTLGVRE

-771 VSAEK
+771 LRAEK
-776 CSAAYANKVF
+776 CSAAYANGVF
-786 TVQNIQVG
+786 TVQDIQVG
-794 ALVRVRC
+794 ALVRVQC
-801 DNVMDSK
+801 DNVVRDPK

-820 EGWTCTGDAKP
+820 EGWECLGGAKLGDA
-831 GSAYNT
+831 SYT
-837 YYAATGSGY
+837 YYAGTGSGN

-856 VWNDAS
+856 VWMDAS

-882 NRSADYTDS
+882 NRAAVYTESD
-891 NSTTHN
+891 NSTKHD

-906 HLTLYYKDSAGKS
+906 HLVLYYKDSAGKS
-919 QYQDINTVDATSSG
+919 QYLDINTVDATSSG
-933 TWIHLR
+933 TWIHLH
-939 NASLTIPADCTDM
+939 NASLTIPADCTGM
-952 RLRVNANGEEGT
+952 KLRVNANGEEG
-964 GEEGTGEERKGK
+964 EDK

-1013 TVTGKTIPTDVQQNA
+1013 TVTGKTIPADVQQNA
-1028 DNWHLDVWNKQI
+1028 DNWHLDAWNKQI
-1040 EITAEEGWIKT
+1040 EITAAEGWIKT
-1051 LSGAELEQVPNKIY
+1051 LSGAELEQVSNRIY

-1077 TPSYSDMYVSSN
+1077 SPSYSDMYVSSN

>member
-1 MLAKSVVRSMTDS
+1 MLAKSVVRNMTDS

-80 CTLPEHIHTVACTG
+80 CTLPEHTHTVACTG

-130 YLADAS
+130 YLADDS

-156 AVHEYLKG
+156 KVHEYLAG
-164 FGFPSTADG
+164 LGLPGEDG
-173 KYVPNSEKNPY
+173 DQYIPNTEKSPY

-199 NSNPSRWSVSEPKE
+199 SSNTDTFWSSPPGAMTAVSESYPPQADGSRKVVKE
-213 KVFSTPTETH
+213 YKPNQIGDMQVHFGEQ
-223 TVLPDG
+223 
-229 THKFERTYHASGAG
+229 KFY
-243 KGTIRLGDQDF
+243 IN
-254 YVSVPDPTQ
+254 VPDPNQ
-263 DKKDF
+263 ELKDF

-276 ITDGGYYEIKRT
+276 ITDGGFYEIKRT
-288 VTDPNGNQ
+288 VTDQNGNQ

-307 TGVNHCYIYR
+307 TGVNHCYIYD
-317 ADGSLITTYDL
+317 AAGKVIKTY
-328 TGEPGDKTTDYESH
+328 KSTDYEAH
-342 GTPGEAQYELTSKY
+342 GTPGETQYELTSKFR
-356 KCMNNEEKWLKCSEV
+356 CMLASDKWVKRSEV

-386 RIVTVTKDGK
+386 QIVTVTKNGV
-396 QISQKETD
+396 QISQTETG
-404 ISDSTGKSD
+404 ISDSTGESD
-413 VTILSAVF
+413 VTIPSVVF
-421 TMNHRSVVDANNK
+421 KMSHRSVVDANNK
-434 CPNHSGLDFNLMAN
+434 CPDHSGLDFNLMAN
-448 VSQIIT
+448 VSQIIK
-454 VESASVELTA
+454 VEPASVEPTA
-464 SKQLTNGS
+464 RKQLANGS
-472 IGTNQFQFELLNQN
+472 IGTNQFMFELLDKD

-501 TFESQYFLKPG
+501 TFDAQYFLRPG
-512 TYTYTIKE
+512 TYTYTIRE
-520 SIPSEAVQIDGKP
+520 NIPGEAVQIDGKP

-540 DSHTETVTVTVT
+540 DSHTATVTVKVT
-552 ADAQG
+552 EDAQG
-557 KLSASMKYSGGS
+557 NLSASMEYPGGS

-580 QYMPISVQKVW
+580 RYMPISVQKVW
-591 SDSSTVDHKADAIGF
+591 SDSSTVNHTADAIGF
-606 QIWRTESGQPDTLV
+606 RIWRIESGQPDALV

-629 LNDASDWKWSYTKLP
+629 LNDASGWKWSYTKLP
-644 VQDAGHTYSYRVEEV
+644 VQYAGRTYSYRVEEV

-714 VSALLQRKCKEV
+714 VSALLQRQCKEV

-741 LVQYKQP
+741 LEQYKQH

-771 VSAEK
+771 VSADK
-776 CSAAYANKVF
+776 CSAAYANGVF
-786 TVQNIQVG
+786 TVQDIQVG

-801 DNVMDSK
+801 DNVMDPT
-808 KLLLHHTFEGTQ
+808 KLLLHHTFEGTY
-820 EGWTCTGDAKP
+820 EGWESTGAKL
-831 GSAYNT
+831 GGGYATN
-837 YYAATGSGY
+837 YAAIGSDC
-846 HALKIYNRTK
+846 HALKIYNRTEK
-856 VWNDAS
+856 WMAVA

-867 AVIKPGQTYSFSAYL
+867 NVIKPGQTYSFSAYV
-882 NRSADYTDS
+882 NRAAVYTESD
-891 NSTTHN
+891 NKTTHP

-906 HLTLYYKDSAGKS
+906 NLTLYYEDSAGEPN
-919 QYQDINTVDATSSG
+919 YLNIDTVDAVSSG
-933 TWIHLR
+933 SWIHLR
-939 NASLTIPADCTDM
+939 KARLTIPADCKVM
-952 RLRVNANGEEGT
+952 RLHVDANGEEGT
-964 GEEGTGEERKGK
+964 DK
-976 FSDLYLDEVIIA
+976 FSDLFLDEVIIA

-1028 DNWHLDVWNKQI
+1028 DNWHLDAWNKRI

-1051 LSGAELEQVPNKIY
+1051 LSGTELEQVPNRIY

-1089 TAQTPMI
+1089 TAQTPII

>member
-1 MLAKSVVRSMTDS
+1 MTDS

-112 DPTEPAT
+112 APTEPAT

-156 AVHEYLKG
+156 AVHENLN
-164 FGFPSTADG
+164 DG
-173 KYVPNSEKNPY
+173 KYIPNSEKNPY
-184 ILQVGDTVELCIYTD
+184 ILQVGDTVELCIYVDSSNTD
-199 NSNPSRWSVSEPKE
+199 GFWSSSSPDGVLVAGTATTTTLADGTKKIEKTYSTAKAGTSVIYFGNQPSFYINVPAPKE
-213 KVFSTPTETH
+213 N
-223 TVLPDG
+223 L
-229 THKFERTYHASGAG
+229 
-243 KGTIRLGDQDF
+243 
-254 YVSVPDPTQ
+254 
-263 DKKDF
+263 KDF

-276 ITDGGYYEIKRT
+276 ITDGGFYEIKRT
-288 VTDPNGNQ
+288 VTDQNGNQ

-307 TGVNHCYIYR
+307 TGVNHCYIYD
-317 ADGSLITTYDL
+317 AAGSVIMTY
-328 TGEPGDKTTDYESH
+328 ESTDYESN
-342 GTPGEAQYELTSKY
+342 GKPGETQYELTSKY
-356 KCMNNEEKWLKCSEV
+356 RCMEKEEKWVKPSEV

-381 LKPRK
+381 LKPRQQ
-386 RIVTVTKDGK
+386 IVTVTKNGV
-396 QISQKETD
+396 QVSQTETD
-404 ISDSTGKSD
+404 ISDSTGESD

-421 TMNHRSVVDANNK
+421 DMSHRSVVDANNK
-434 CPNHSGLDFNLMAN
+434 CPDHSGLDFNLMAN
-448 VSQIIT
+448 VNQIIK
-454 VESASVELTA
+454 VEPASVEPTA
-464 SKQLTNGS
+464 HKQLTNGS
-472 IGTNQFQFELLNQN
+472 IGTNQFQFELLDKD

-501 TFESQYFLKPG
+501 TFEAQYFLMPG
-512 TYTYTIKE
+512 TYTYTIRE
-520 SIPSEAVQIDGKP
+520 NIPSGAVQIDGKP
-533 YFGGIFY
+533 YSRGIFY

-557 KLSASMKYSGGS
+557 NLSASMAYSGGS

-580 QYMPISVQKVW
+580 RYMPIGVQKVW
-591 SDSSTVDHKADAIGF
+591 SDSSTVDHTADAIGF
-606 QIWRTESGQPDTLV
+606 RIWRTESGQPDALV

-629 LNDASDWKWSYTKLP
+629 LNDASGWKWSYTELP
-644 VQDAGHTYSYRVEEV
+644 VQYAGRTYSYRVEEV

-708 TPTAQS
+708 APTAQS
-714 VSALLQRKCKEV
+714 VSALLQRQCKEV

-741 LVQYKQP
+741 LEQYKQP

-771 VSAEK
+771 VSADK
-776 CSAAYANKVF
+776 CSAAYANGVF
-786 TVQNIQVG
+786 TVQDIQVG

-801 DNVMDSK
+801 DNVMDSS
-808 KLLLHHTFEGTQ
+808 KLLLHHTFEGTY
-820 EGWTCTGDAKP
+820 EGWTSTGDAKL
-831 GSAYNT
+831 GGG
-837 YYAATGSGY
+837 YATNYVATGPDY
-846 HALKIYNRTK
+846 HALKIYNRTMNWMCAA
-856 VWNDAS
+856 VT
-862 FPLDS
+862 LDPS
-867 AVIKPGQTYSFSAYL
+867 VIKPGQTYSFSAYL
-882 NRSADYTDS
+882 NRAAVYTESD

-906 HLTLYYKDSAGKS
+906 NLTLYYEDSAGGSK
-919 QYQDINTVDATSSG
+919 YLGIDTVGAAPSG
-933 TWIHLR
+933 SWIHLR
-939 NASLTIPADCTDM
+939 SASLTIPADCTVMKLQVD
-952 RLRVNANGEEGT
+952 ANREEDT
-964 GEEGTGEERKGK
+964 DK

-988 PAGMDISVEQKTG
+988 PAGMDISVEQNTG

-1013 TVTGKTIPTDVQQNA
+1013 TVTGKTIPADVQQNV
-1028 DNWHLDVWNKQI
+1028 DNWHLDAWNKRI
-1040 EITAEEGWIKT
+1040 EITAAEGWIKT
-1051 LSGAELEQVPNKIY
+1051 LSGTELDQVPNRIY
-1065 QYFVEEDPMTGF
+1065 QYFVQEDPMTGF

>member
-14 CVTDI
+14 YVTDI

-112 DPTEPAT
+112 APTEPAT

-130 YLADAS
+130 YLADDS

-156 AVHEYLKG
+156 KVHEYLAG
-164 FGFPSTADG
+164 LGLPGEDG
-173 KYVPNSEKNPY
+173 DQYIPNTEKSPY

-199 NSNPSRWSVSEPKE
+199 SSNTDTFWSSPPGAMTAVSESYPPQADGSRKVVKE
-213 KVFSTPTETH
+213 YKPNQIGDMKVHF
-223 TVLPDG
+223 
-229 THKFERTYHASGAG
+229 
-243 KGTIRLGDQDF
+243 GDDQVF
-254 YVSVPDPTQ
+254 YINVPNPNQ
-263 DKKDF
+263 ELEDF

-276 ITDGGYYEIKRT
+276 ITDGGFYEIKRT
-288 VTDPNGNQ
+288 VTDQNGNQ

-307 TGVNHCYIYR
+307 TGVNHCYIYN
-317 ADGSLITTYDL
+317 AAGTVIMTY
-328 TGEPGDKTTDYESH
+328 ESTDYESN
-342 GTPGEAQYELTSKY
+342 GKPGETQYELTSKY
-356 KCMNNEEKWLKCSEV
+356 RCVGNDKKHVKPSEV

-381 LKPRK
+381 LKPR
-386 RIVTVTKDGK
+386 RQIVTVTKNGV
-396 QISQKETD
+396 QSSPTETD
-404 ISDSTGKSD
+404 ISDPTGESD
-413 VTILSAVF
+413 VTIPSVVF
-421 TMNHRSVVDANNK
+421 KMSHRSVVDANNK
-434 CPNHSGLDFNLMAN
+434 CPDHSGLDFNLMAN
-448 VSQIIT
+448 VSQIIK
-454 VESASVELTA
+454 VEPASVEPTA
-464 SKQLTNGS
+464 RKQLANGS
-472 IGTNQFQFELLNQN
+472 IGTNQFMFELLDKD

-501 TFESQYFLKPG
+501 TFDAQYFLRPG
-512 TYTYTIKE
+512 TYTYTIRE
-520 SIPSEAVQIDGKP
+520 NIPGEAVQIDGKP

-540 DSHTETVTVTVT
+540 DSHTATVTVKVT
-552 ADAQG
+552 EDAQG
-557 KLSASMKYSGGS
+557 NLSASMEYPGGS

-580 QYMPISVQKVW
+580 WYMPISVQKVW
-591 SDSSTVDHKADAIGF
+591 RDSRPVDHTADAIGF
-606 QIWRTESGQPDTLV
+606 QIWRIESGQPDALV
-620 SIDGKSKFY
+620 SIDGKRKFY
-629 LNDASDWKWSYTKLP
+629 LNDASGWKWSYTRLP
-644 VQDAGHTYSYRVEEV
+644 VQYAGRTYSYRVEEV

-708 TPTAQS
+708 APTAQS
-714 VSALLQRKCKEV
+714 VSALLQRQCKEV

-741 LVQYKQP
+741 LEQYKQP
-748 AYVGSSFTFTLGVTE
+748 AYVGSSFTFKLEVTE
-763 GTAENVSV
+763 GTLENVSV
-771 VSAEK
+771 SADK
-776 CSAAYANKVF
+776 CSAAYANGEF
-786 TVQNIQVG
+786 TVQDIQVG

-801 DNVMDSK
+801 DNVMDPT
-808 KLLLHHTFEGTQ
+808 KLLLHHTFEGTD
-820 EGWTCTGDAKP
+820 EGWTSTGYAKL
-831 GSAYNT
+831 GGGYATN
-837 YYAATGSGY
+837 YAAIGSDC
-846 HALKIYNRTK
+846 HALKIYNRTQ
-856 VWNDAS
+856 VWESAV
-862 FPLDS
+862 FKLDPN
-867 AVIKPGQTYSFSAYL
+867 VIKPGQTYSFSAYL
-882 NRSADYTDS
+882 NRAAVYTESD
-891 NSTTHN
+891 NKTTHP

-906 HLTLYYKDSAGKS
+906 NLALYYEDSTGGPHYLNIA
-919 QYQDINTVDATSSG
+919 TVGAVSSG
-933 TWIHLR
+933 SWIHLR
-939 NASLTIPADCTDM
+939 KARLTIPADCKVM
-952 RLRVNANGEEGT
+952 RLHVDANGEEGT
-964 GEEGTGEERKGK
+964 DK
-976 FSDLYLDEVIIA
+976 FSDLFLDEVIIA

-1001 RVLLNNPEFYSF
+1001 RVLLNNPEFYRF
-1013 TVTGKTIPTDVQQNA
+1013 TVKEKTIPTDVQQNA
-1028 DNWHLDVWNKQI
+1028 DNWHLDAWKKQI
-1040 EITAEEGWIKT
+1040 KITAAEGWIKT
-1051 LSGAELEQVPNKIY
+1051 LSGTELEQVSNRIY
-1065 QYFVEEDPMTGF
+1065 QYFVQEDPMTGF
-1077 TPSYSDMYVSSN
+1077 TPSYSGMYVSSN

>member
-156 AVHEYLKG
+156 MVHEWLDLG
-164 FGFPSTADG
+164 LPGENDG
-173 KYVPNSEKNPY
+173 KYFKNSKESPY

-199 NSNPSRWSVSEPKE
+199 SSSTDTFWSSPPGAMTAVSESYPPQADGSRKVVKE
-213 KVFSTPTETH
+213 YKPNQTGDMQVHF
-223 TVLPDG
+223 
-229 THKFERTYHASGAG
+229 
-243 KGTIRLGDQDF
+243 GDQDF
-254 YVSVPDPTQ
+254 YINVLDPNQ
-263 DKKDF
+263 KLEDF

-288 VTDPNGNQ
+288 VTDQNGNQ

-307 TGVNHCYIYR
+307 SGVNHCYIYK
-317 ADGSLITTYDL
+317 ADGTSITY
-328 TGEPGDKTTDYESH
+328 ESTDYESH
-342 GTPGEAQYELTSKY
+342 NKPGEAQYELTSKY
-356 KCMNNEEKWLKCSEV
+356 KCQGNKDKWVKCSEV

-386 RIVTVTKDGK
+386 RIVTVTKDGV
-396 QISQKETD
+396 QSSQTETD
-404 ISDSTGKSD
+404 ISDSTGESD
-413 VTILSAVF
+413 VTILSAEF

-448 VSQIIT
+448 VNQIIT
-454 VESASVELTA
+454 VEPASVELTA
-464 SKQLTNGS
+464 HKQLTNGS
-472 IGTNQFQFELLNQN
+472 IGTKQFQFELLDQN

-501 TFESQYFLKPG
+501 TFESQYFLMPG
-512 TYTYTIKE
+512 TYTYTIRE

-540 DSHTETVTVTVT
+540 DNHTETVTVTVT
-552 ADAQG
+552 ENEG
-557 KLSASMKYSGGS
+557 KLSASTAYASGS
-569 APVFRNTAVTE
+569 APVFRNRAVTE

-591 SDSSTVDHKADAIGF
+591 SDSSTVDHTADAIGF
-606 QIWRTESGQPDTLV
+606 QIWRTESGQPDALV

-644 VQDAGHTYSYRVEEV
+644 VQYAGHTYSYRVEEV

-667 GYTSGQNGGTLEYTI
+667 GYTSGQNDGTLEYTI
-682 TNTPKDAITLSIQ
+682 TNTTRDVITLSIQ

-708 TPTAQS
+708 APTAQS
-714 VSALLQRKCKEV
+714 VSALLQRQCKEV

-771 VSAEK
+771 DSTEN
-776 CSAAYANKVF
+776 CSAAYANGVF
-786 TVQNIQVG
+786 TVQDIQVG
-794 ALVRVRC
+794 ALVRVRF
-801 DNVMDSK
+801 DNVMDPT
-808 KLLLHHTFEGTQ
+808 KLLLHHTFEGTD
-820 EGWTCTGDAKP
+820 EGWTSTGYAKL
-831 GSAYNT
+831 GGGYATN
-837 YYAATGSGY
+837 YAAIGSDC
-846 HALKIYNRTK
+846 HALKIYNRTQ
-856 VWNDAS
+856 VWESAV
-862 FPLDS
+862 FKLDPN
-867 AVIKPGQTYSFSAYL
+867 VIKPGQTYSFSAYL
-882 NRSADYTDS
+882 NRAAVYTESD
-891 NSTTHN
+891 NKTTHP

-906 HLTLYYKDSAGKS
+906 NLALYYEDSTGGPHYLNIA
-919 QYQDINTVDATSSG
+919 TVGAVSSG
-933 TWIHLR
+933 SWIHLR
-939 NASLTIPADCTDM
+939 RASLTIPADCKVM
-952 RLRVNANGEEGT
+952 RLHVDANGEEGT
-964 GEEGTGEERKGK
+964 DK
-976 FSDLYLDEVIIA
+976 FSDLFLDEVIIA
-988 PAGMDISVEQKTG
+988 PAGMDISVEQNTG

-1013 TVTGKTIPTDVQQNA
+1013 TVTGKTIPADVQQNV
-1028 DNWHLDVWNKQI
+1028 DNWHLDAWNKRI
-1040 EITAEEGWIKT
+1040 EITAIEGWIKT
-1051 LSGAELEQVPNKIY
+1051 LSGTELDQVPNRIY
-1065 QYFVEEDPMTGF
+1065 QYFVKEDPMTGF
-1077 TPSYSDMYVSSN
+1077 TPSYSGMYVSSN

>member
-1 MLAKSVVRSMTDS
+1 MAKSVVRSMTDS

-156 AVHEYLKG
+156 AVHEYLDILG
-164 FGFPSTADG
+164 SLEDSDG
-173 KYVPNSEKNPY
+173 KYVPNSENNPY

-199 NSNPSRWSVSEPKE
+199 SSNTDTFWSSPPGAMTAVSESYPPQADGSRKVVKE
-213 KVFSTPTETH
+213 YKPNQIGDMQVHFVDQVF
-223 TVLPDG
+223 
-229 THKFERTYHASGAG
+229 Y
-243 KGTIRLGDQDF
+243 IN
-254 YVSVPDPTQ
+254 VPDPTQ
-263 DKKDF
+263 ELKDF

-307 TGVNHCYIYR
+307 SGVNHCYIYK

-342 GTPGEAQYELTSKY
+342 GTPGETQYELTSKF
-356 KCMNNEEKWLKCSEV
+356 KCRGNEEKWVKPSEV
-371 DHAQFDVQLL
+371 DHARFDVQLL
-381 LKPRK
+381 LKPR
-386 RIVTVTKDGK
+386 RQIVTVTKNDV
-396 QISQKETD
+396 QISQTETD
-404 ISDSTGKSD
+404 ISDPTGESD
-413 VTILSAVF
+413 VTILSAEF

-434 CPNHSGLDFNLMAN
+434 CPDHSGLDFNLMAN
-448 VSQIIT
+448 VNQIIK
-454 VESASVELTA
+454 VEPASVEPTA
-464 SKQLTNGS
+464 RKQLANGS
-472 IGTNQFQFELLNQN
+472 IGTNQFMFELLDKD

-501 TFESQYFLKPG
+501 TFDAQYFLRPG
-512 TYTYTIKE
+512 TYTYTIRE
-520 SIPSEAVQIDGKP
+520 NIPGEAVQIDGKP

-540 DSHTETVTVTVT
+540 DSHTATVTVKVT
-552 ADAQG
+552 EDAQG
-557 KLSASMKYSGGS
+557 KLSASMAYASGS
-569 APVFRNTAVTE
+569 APPVFRNTAVTE
-580 QYMPISVQKVW
+580 RYMPISVQKVW
-591 SDSSTVDHKADAIGF
+591 RDSSTVSHTADAIGF
-606 QIWRTESGQPDTLV
+606 QIWRIESGQPDALV

-629 LNDASDWKWSYTKLP
+629 LNAASGWKWSYTRLP
-644 VQDAGHTYSYRVEEV
+644 VQYAGRTYSYRVEEV

-708 TPTAQS
+708 APTAQS
-714 VSALLQRKCKEV
+714 VSALLQRQCKEV

-741 LVQYKQP
+741 LEQYKQH

-771 VSAEK
+771 VSADK
-776 CSAAYANKVF
+776 CSAAYANGVF
-786 TVQNIQVG
+786 TVQDIQVG

-801 DNVMDSK
+801 DNVMDPT
-808 KLLLHHTFEGTQ
+808 KLLLHHTFEGTD
-820 EGWTCTGDAKP
+820 EGWTSTGYAKL
-831 GSAYNT
+831 GGGYATN
-837 YYAATGSGY
+837 YAAIGSDC
-846 HALKIYNRTK
+846 HALKIYNRTQ
-856 VWNDAS
+856 VWESAV
-862 FPLDS
+862 FKLDPN
-867 AVIKPGQTYSFSAYL
+867 VIKPGQTYSFSAYL
-882 NRSADYTDS
+882 NRAAVYTESD
-891 NSTTHN
+891 NKTTHP

-906 HLTLYYKDSAGKS
+906 NLALYYEDSTGGPHYLNIA
-919 QYQDINTVDATSSG
+919 TVGAVSSG
-933 TWIHLR
+933 SWIHLR
-939 NASLTIPADCTDM
+939 RASLTIPADCKVM
-952 RLRVNANGEEGT
+952 RLHVDANGEEGT
-964 GEEGTGEERKGK
+964 DNK
-976 FSDLYLDEVIIA
+976 FSDLFLDEVIIA
-988 PAGMDISVEQKTG
+988 PAGMDISVEQNTG

-1013 TVTGKTIPTDVQQNA
+1013 TVTGKTIPADVQQNA
-1028 DNWHLDVWNKQI
+1028 DNWHLDAWKKRI
-1040 EITAEEGWIKT
+1040 KITAAEGWIKT
-1051 LSGAELEQVPNKIY
+1051 LSGTELEQVPNRIY
-1065 QYFVEEDPMTGF
+1065 QYFVEEVPMTGF
-1077 TPSYSDMYVSSN
+1077 TTSYSDMYVSSN
-1089 TAQTPMI
+1089 TAQTPII

>member
-1 MLAKSVVRSMTDS
+1 MLAKSVVRNMTDS

-94 IDTANNGPPVV
+94 IDTANNGSPVV

-112 DPTEPAT
+112 APTEPAT

-156 AVHEYLKG
+156 AVHEYLADLELPG
-164 FGFPSTADG
+164 TNDG
-173 KYVPNSEKNPY
+173 KYILNSAESPY
-184 ILQVGDTVELCIYTD
+184 ILQVGDTVELCYYTD
-199 NSNPSRWSVSEPKE
+199 DSNPSRWSGSDPDG
-213 KVFSTPTETH
+213 KVFSTPTETY
-223 TVLPDG
+223 TKLPDG
-229 THKFERTYHASGAG
+229 THKFERTYQASGAG
-243 KGTIRLGDQDF
+243 KGTIHLGDQNF

-276 ITDGGYYEIKRT
+276 ITDGGFYEIKRT
-288 VTDPNGNQ
+288 VTDQNGNQ

-307 TGVNHCYIYR
+307 TGVNHCYIYG
-317 ADGSLITTYDL
+317 ADGSVIKTY
-328 TGEPGDKTTDYESH
+328 ESTDYEAH
-342 GTPGEAQYELTSKY
+342 GTPGETQYELTSKFR
-356 KCMNNEEKWLKCSEV
+356 CMLVSDKWVKRSEV

-386 RIVTVTKDGK
+386 QIVTVTKNGV
-396 QISQKETD
+396 QSSQTETD
-404 ISDSTGKSD
+404 ISDSTGESD

-421 TMNHRSVVDANNK
+421 DMSHRSVVDAHNK
-434 CPNHSGLDFNLMAN
+434 CPDHSGLDFNLMAN
-448 VSQIIT
+448 VNQIIK
-454 VESASVELTA
+454 VEPASVEPTA
-464 SKQLTNGS
+464 RKQLTNGS
-472 IGTNQFQFELLNQN
+472 IGTNQFQFELLDKD

-501 TFESQYFLKPG
+501 TFDAQYFLRPG
-512 TYTYTIKE
+512 TYTYTIRE
-520 SIPSEAVQIDGKP
+520 NIPGEAVQIDGKP

-540 DSHTETVTVTVT
+540 DSHTATVTVKVT
-552 ADAQG
+552 EDAQG
-557 KLSASMKYSGGS
+557 NLSASMEYPGGS

-580 QYMPISVQKVW
+580 WYMPISVQKVW
-591 SDSSTVDHKADAIGF
+591 RDSSTVSHTADAIGF
-606 QIWRTESGQPDTLV
+606 QIWRIESGQPDALV
-620 SIDGKSKFY
+620 SIDGKRKFY
-629 LNDASDWKWSYTKLP
+629 LNDASGWKWSYTRLP
-644 VQDAGHTYSYRVEEV
+644 VQYAGRTYSYRVEEV

-708 TPTAQS
+708 APTAQS
-714 VSALLQRKCKEV
+714 VSALLQRQCKEV

-741 LVQYKQP
+741 LEQYKQP

-763 GTAENVSV
+763 GTAENFSV
-771 VSAEK
+771 VSADK
-776 CSAAYANKVF
+776 CSAAYANGVF
-786 TVQNIQVG
+786 TVQDIQVG
-794 ALVRVRC
+794 ALVRVRF
-801 DNVMDSK
+801 DNVMDPT
-808 KLLLHHTFEGTQ
+808 KLLLHHTFEGTD
-820 EGWTCTGDAKP
+820 EGWTSTGYAKL
-831 GSAYNT
+831 GGGYATN
-837 YYAATGSGY
+837 YAAIGSDC
-846 HALKIYNRTK
+846 HALKIYNRTEK
-856 VWNDAS
+856 WMAVA

-867 AVIKPGQTYSFSAYL
+867 NVIKPGQTYSFSAYV
-882 NRSADYTDS
+882 NRAAVYTESD
-891 NSTTHN
+891 NKTTHP

-906 HLTLYYKDSAGKS
+906 NLALYYEDSTGGPHYLNIA
-919 QYQDINTVDATSSG
+919 TVGAVSSG
-933 TWIHLR
+933 SWIHLR
-939 NASLTIPADCTDM
+939 KARLTIPADCKVM
-952 RLRVNANGEEGT
+952 RLHVDANGEEGT
-964 GEEGTGEERKGK
+964 DK
-976 FSDLYLDEVIIA
+976 FSDLFLDEVIIA

-1001 RVLLNNPEFYSF
+1001 RVLLNNPEFYRF
-1013 TVTGKTIPTDVQQNA
+1013 TVKEKTIPTDVQQNA
-1028 DNWHLDVWNKQI
+1028 DNWHLDAWKKQI
-1040 EITAEEGWIKT
+1040 EITAAEGWIKT
-1051 LSGAELEQVPNKIY
+1051 LSGTELEQVPNRIY

>member
-14 CVTDI
+14 YVTDI

-156 AVHEYLKG
+156 AVHEYLAG
-164 FGFPSTADG
+164 FGFPKTDDG

-184 ILQVGDTVELCIYTD
+184 ILQVGDTVELCYYTD
-199 NSNPSRWSVSEPKE
+199 KSDPSRWSVSTPDG
-213 KVFSTPTETH
+213 KVFSRPTETR
-223 TVLPDG
+223 TKLPDG
-229 THKFERTYHASGAG
+229 TYKFERTYQVSGAG

-254 YVSVPDPTQ
+254 YVSVPDPNQ
-263 DKKDF
+263 ELKDF

-288 VTDPNGNQ
+288 VTDQNGNQ

-307 TGVNHCYIYR
+307 TGVNHCYIYNAAGTR
-317 ADGSLITTYDL
+317 IKTY
-328 TGEPGDKTTDYESH
+328 ESTDYESH
-342 GTPGEAQYELTSKY
+342 GKPGETQYELTSKY
-356 KCMNNEEKWLKCSEV
+356 KCMNKEAKWFKRSEV

-386 RIVTVTKDGK
+386 QIVTVTKDGK
-396 QISQKETD
+396 QISQTETD
-404 ISDSTGKSD
+404 ISDSSGESD
-413 VTILSAVF
+413 VTILSAEF

-448 VSQIIT
+448 VNQIIK
-454 VESASVELTA
+454 VEPASVEPTA
-464 SKQLTNGS
+464 HKQLTNGS
-472 IGTNQFQFELLNQN
+472 IGTKQFQFELLDKNE
-486 GKLIDRQYC
+486 KLIDRQYC

-501 TFESQYFLKPG
+501 TFESQYFLMPG
-512 TYTYTIKE
+512 TYTYTIRE

-540 DSHTETVTVTVT
+540 DNHTETVTVTVT
-552 ADAQG
+552 ENEG
-557 KLSASMKYSGGS
+557 KLSASTAYASGN

-606 QIWRTESGQPDTLV
+606 RIWRTESGQPDVLV

-667 GYTSGQNGGTLEYTI
+667 GYTSGQNDGTLEYTI
-682 TNTPKDAITLSIQ
+682 TNTPRDAFTLSIQ

-771 VSAEK
+771 DSTEN
-776 CSAAYANKVF
+776 CSAAYANGVF

-801 DNVMDSK
+801 DNVMDSS

-820 EGWTCTGDAKP
+820 EGWTCMGDAKP
-831 GSAYNT
+831 GNAYNT
-837 YYAATGSGY
+837 YYAGTGSGY
-846 HALKIYNRTK
+846 HALKIYNRTEK
-856 VWNDAS
+856 WMCPS
-862 FPLDS
+862 FTLDS
-867 AVIKPGQTYSFSAYL
+867 SVIKPGQTYSFSAYL

-906 HLTLYYKDSAGKS
+906 HLTLYYKDSAGESK
-919 QYQDINTVDATSSG
+919 YRDINTVDATSSG

-939 NASLTIPADCTDM
+939 NASLTIPADCTVM
-952 RLRVNANGEEGT
+952 KLQVNTNGEDG
-964 GEEGTGEERKGK
+964 KDK

-1013 TVTGKTIPTDVQQNA
+1013 TVTGKTIPKDVQQNA
-1028 DNWHLDVWNKQI
+1028 DNWHLDAWNKRI
-1040 EITAEEGWIKT
+1040 EITAAEGWIKT
-1051 LSGAELEQVPNKIY
+1051 LSGTELEQVPNRIY

>member
-74 DGGQLI
+74 DDGQLI

-94 IDTANNGPPVV
+94 IDTANNEPPVV

-112 DPTEPAT
+112 APTEPAT

-142 VIYVKT
+142 VIYVNT

-156 AVHEYLKG
+156 TVHEWLDLG
-164 FGFPSTADG
+164 LPGENDG
-173 KYVPNSEKNPY
+173 KYFKNSKESPY

-199 NSNPSRWSVSEPKE
+199 SSSTDTFWSA
-213 KVFSTPTETH
+213 
-223 TVLPDG
+223 PDG
-229 THKFERTYHASGAG
+229 AMTLVNESYTIQADGSRKVVKEYKPNQTGDMQVHFGEQKFY
-243 KGTIRLGDQDF
+243 IN
-254 YVSVPDPTQ
+254 VPDPKQ
-263 DKKDF
+263 ELEAF

-276 ITDGGYYEIKRT
+276 ITDGGFYEIKRT
-288 VTDPNGNQ
+288 VTDQNGNQ

-307 TGVNHCYIYR
+307 TGVNHCYIYN
-317 ADGSLITTYDL
+317 AAGSVIMTY
-328 TGEPGDKTTDYESH
+328 ESTDYESH
-342 GTPGEAQYELTSKY
+342 GTPGETQYELTSKY
-356 KCMNNEEKWLKCSEV
+356 KCMENDKKWVKPSEV

-381 LKPRK
+381 LKPRQQ
-386 RIVTVTKDGK
+386 IVTVTRNGV
-396 QISQKETD
+396 QISQTETD
-404 ISDSTGKSD
+404 ISDSTGESD

-421 TMNHRSVVDANNK
+421 DMSHRSVVDANNK
-434 CPNHSGLDFNLMAN
+434 CPDHSGLDFNLMAN
-448 VSQIIT
+448 VNQIIK
-454 VESASVELTA
+454 VEPASVEPTA
-464 SKQLTNGS
+464 CKQLTNGS
-472 IGTNQFQFELLNQN
+472 IGTNQFQFELLDKD

-501 TFESQYFLKPG
+501 TFEAQYFLMPG
-512 TYTYTIKE
+512 TYTYTIRE
-520 SIPSEAVQIDGKP
+520 NIPSGAVQIDGKP
-533 YFGGIFY
+533 YSRGIFY

-557 KLSASMKYSGGS
+557 NLSASMAYSGGS

-580 QYMPISVQKVW
+580 RYMPIGVQKVW
-591 SDSSTVDHKADAIGF
+591 SDSSTVDHTADAIGF
-606 QIWRTESGQPDTLV
+606 RIWRTESGQPDALV

-629 LNDASDWKWSYTKLP
+629 LNDASGWKWSYTELP
-644 VQDAGHTYSYRVEEV
+644 VQYAGRTYSYRVEEV

-708 TPTAQS
+708 APTAQS
-714 VSALLQRKCKEV
+714 VSALLQRQCKEV

-741 LVQYKQP
+741 LEQYKQP

-771 VSAEK
+771 VSADK
-776 CSAAYANKVF
+776 CSAAYANGVF
-786 TVQNIQVG
+786 TVQDIQVG

-801 DNVMDSK
+801 DNVMDSSS
-808 KLLLHHTFEGTQ
+808 LLLHHTFESTF
-820 EGWTCTGDAKP
+820 EKWESTGDAML
-831 GSAYNT
+831 GGG
-837 YYAATGSGY
+837 YYTNYVAGSGPDC

-856 VWNDAS
+856 AWMGAS
-862 FPLDS
+862 FTLDS
-867 AVIKPGQTYSFSAYL
+867 SVIKPGQTYSFSAYL
-882 NRSADYTDS
+882 NRAAVYTESD
-891 NSTTHN
+891 NTTTHN

-906 HLTLYYKDSAGKS
+906 NLTLYYEDSAGVPN
-919 QYQDINTVDATSSG
+919 YLGIAAVAAASSG
-933 TWIHLR
+933 SWIHLR
-939 NASLTIPADCTDM
+939 NASLTIPADCTVMKLQVD
-952 RLRVNANGEEGT
+952 ANGEEGT
-964 GEEGTGEERKGK
+964 DK
-976 FSDLYLDEVIIA
+976 FSDLFLDEVIIA
-988 PAGMDISVEQKTG
+988 PAGMDISVEQNTG

-1013 TVTGKTIPTDVQQNA
+1013 TVTGKTIPADVQQNA
-1028 DNWHLDVWNKQI
+1028 DNWHLDAWNKQI
-1040 EITAEEGWIKT
+1040 EITAAEGWIKT
-1051 LSGAELEQVPNKIY
+1051 LSGAELGQVSNRIY

-1089 TAQTPMI
+1089 TAQTPII

-1126 ASGLYSYKLIRR
+1126 ASGLYSYKLIRS

>member
-1 MLAKSVVRSMTDS
+1 MAKSVVRSMTDS
-14 CVTDI
+14 YVTDI

-130 YLADAS
+130 YLADTS

-156 AVHEYLKG
+156 AVHEYLDG
-164 FGFPSTADG
+164 LGLPGTNDG
-173 KYVPNSEKNPY
+173 KYILNSAESPY
-184 ILQVGDTVELCIYTD
+184 ILQVGDTVELCYYTD
-199 NSNPSRWSVSEPKE
+199 DSNPSRWSESVPKGE
-213 KVFSTPTETH
+213 VFSTPTEAH
-223 TVLPDG
+223 TVLSDG
-229 THKFERTYHASGAG
+229 THKFERTYHAKGAG
-243 KGTIRLGDQDF
+243 TGEIHLGSQTF

-276 ITDGGYYEIKRT
+276 ITDGGFYEIKRT
-288 VTDPNGNQ
+288 VTDQNGNQ

-307 TGVNHCYIYR
+307 TGVNHCYIYN
-317 ADGSLITTYDL
+317 AAGKVIMTY
-328 TGEPGDKTTDYESH
+328 KSTDYEAH
-342 GTPGEAQYELTSKY
+342 GTPGETQYELTSKFR
-356 KCMNNEEKWLKCSEV
+356 CMLASDKWVKRSEV

-386 RIVTVTKDGK
+386 QIVTVTKNGV
-396 QISQKETD
+396 QSSQTETD
-404 ISDSTGKSD
+404 ISDSTGESD

-421 TMNHRSVVDANNK
+421 DMSHRSVVDAHNK
-434 CPNHSGLDFNLMAN
+434 CPDHSGLDFNLMAN
-448 VSQIIT
+448 VNQIIK
-454 VESASVELTA
+454 VEPASVEPTA
-464 SKQLTNGS
+464 RKQLANGS
-472 IGTNQFQFELLNQN
+472 IGTNQFMFELLDKD

-501 TFESQYFLKPG
+501 TFDAQYFLRPG
-512 TYTYTIKE
+512 TYTYTIRE
-520 SIPSEAVQIDGKP
+520 NIPGEAVQIDGKP

-540 DSHTETVTVTVT
+540 DSHTATVTVKVT

-557 KLSASMKYSGGS
+557 NLSASMEYPGGS

-580 QYMPISVQKVW
+580 WYMPISVQKVW
-591 SDSSTVDHKADAIGF
+591 RDSSTVSHTADAIGF
-606 QIWRTESGQPDTLV
+606 RIWRIESGQPDALV

-629 LNDASDWKWSYTKLP
+629 LNAASGWKWSYTRLP
-644 VQDAGHTYSYRVEEV
+644 VQYAGRTYSYRVEEV

-708 TPTAQS
+708 APTAQS
-714 VSALLQRKCKEV
+714 VSALLQRQCKEV

-741 LVQYKQP
+741 LEQYKQP

-771 VSAEK
+771 VSADK
-776 CSAAYANKVF
+776 CSAAYANGVF
-786 TVQNIQVG
+786 TVQDIQVG

-801 DNVMDSK
+801 DNVMDPT
-808 KLLLHHTFEGTQ
+808 KLLLHHTFEGTY
-820 EGWTCTGDAKP
+820 EGWESTGAKL
-831 GSAYNT
+831 GGGYATN
-837 YYAATGSGY
+837 YAAIGSDC
-846 HALKIYNRTK
+846 HALKIYNRTEK
-856 VWNDAS
+856 WMAVA

-867 AVIKPGQTYSFSAYL
+867 NVIKPGQTYSFSAYV
-882 NRSADYTDS
+882 NRAAVYTESD
-891 NSTTHN
+891 NKTTHP

-906 HLTLYYKDSAGKS
+906 NLTLYYEDSAGEPN
-919 QYQDINTVDATSSG
+919 YLNIDTVDAVSSG
-933 TWIHLR
+933 SWIHLR
-939 NASLTIPADCTDM
+939 KARLTIPADCKVM
-952 RLRVNANGEEGT
+952 RLHVDANGEEGT
-964 GEEGTGEERKGK
+964 DK
-976 FSDLYLDEVIIA
+976 FSDLFLDEVIIA
-988 PAGMDISVEQKTG
+988 PAGMDISVEQNTG
-1001 RVLLNNPEFYSF
+1001 RVLLNNPEFSF
-1013 TVTGKTIPTDVQQNA
+1013 TVTGNTIPANVQQNA
-1028 DNWHLDVWNKQI
+1028 DNWHLDAWNKRI
-1040 EITAEEGWIKT
+1040 EITAAEGWIKT
-1051 LSGAELEQVPNKIY
+1051 LSGTELGQVSNKIY

>member
-1 MLAKSVVRSMTDS
+1 MTDS

-119 EPERETVQLPN
+119 ESERETVQLPN

-156 AVHEYLKG
+156 AVHEYLAG
-164 FGFPSTADG
+164 FGYPKTDDG
-173 KYVPNSEKNPY
+173 KYVPNSENNPY

-199 NSNPSRWSVSEPKE
+199 SSSTTTFWSGPDGAMTTVSESYTIQADGSRKGVKE
-213 KVFSTPTETH
+213 YKPNQT
-223 TVLPDG
+223 
-229 THKFERTYHASGAG
+229 GAMDVHF
-243 KGTIRLGDQDF
+243 GDQVF
-254 YVSVPDPTQ
+254 YINVPDPNQ
-263 DKKDF
+263 DLKDF

-288 VTDPNGNQ
+288 VTDQNGNQ

-307 TGVNHCYIYR
+307 TGVNHCYIYNAAGTR
-317 ADGSLITTYDL
+317 IMTY
-328 TGEPGDKTTDYESH
+328 ESTDYESH
-342 GTPGEAQYELTSKY
+342 GKPGETQYELTSKY
-356 KCMNNEEKWLKCSEV
+356 KCMNKEAKWFKRSEV

-386 RIVTVTKDGK
+386 QIVTVTKDGK
-396 QISQKETD
+396 QIRQTETD
-404 ISDSTGKSD
+404 ISDSSGESD
-413 VTILSAVF
+413 VTILSAEF

-448 VSQIIT
+448 VNHIIT
-454 VESASVELTA
+454 VEPASVELTA
-464 SKQLTNGS
+464 HKQLTNGS
-472 IGTNQFQFELLNQN
+472 IGTKQFQFELLDKD

-495 DTTGQV
+495 DTNGQV

-512 TYTYTIKE
+512 TYTYTIRE

-533 YFGGIFY
+533 YSGGIFY

-557 KLSASMKYSGGS
+557 NLSASMAYASGS

-580 QYMPISVQKVW
+580 RYMPISVQKVW
-591 SDSSTVDHKADAIGF
+591 SDSSTVDHTADAIGF
-606 QIWRTESGQPDTLV
+606 RIWRTESGQPDALV

-629 LNDASDWKWSYTKLP
+629 LNDASGWKWSYTKLP

-667 GYTSGQNGGTLEYTI
+667 GYTSGQNDDTLEYTI
-682 TNTPKDAITLSIQ
+682 TNTPRDAFTLSIQ

-714 VSALLQRKCKEV
+714 VSALLQRQCKEV

-741 LVQYKQP
+741 LEQYKQH

-776 CSAAYANKVF
+776 CSAAYANGVF
-786 TVQNIQVG
+786 TVQDIQVG
-794 ALVRVRC
+794 ARVRVRC
-801 DNVMDSK
+801 DNVMDSS

-820 EGWTCTGDAKP
+820 EGWTCMGDAKP

-837 YYAATGSGY
+837 CYAGTGSGY
-846 HALKIYNRTK
+846 HALKIYNRTA
-856 VWNDAS
+856 VWMCPS
-862 FPLDS
+862 FELDS
-867 AVIKPGQTYSFSAYL
+867 SVIKPGQTYSFSAYL
-882 NRSADYTDS
+882 NRAAVYTDS
-891 NSTTHN
+891 NSTTHD
-897 LGADHTAPL
+897 LGADHTVPL
-906 HLTLYYKDSAGKS
+906 HLTLRYYKDKDSAGEPT
-919 QYQDINTVDATSSG
+919 YQDIDKVDATSSG
-933 TWIHLR
+933 TWIHLH
-939 NASLTIPADCTDM
+939 NASFTIPADCKVMKLQIDT
-952 RLRVNANGEEGT
+952 NGEKDT
-964 GEEGTGEERKGK
+964 DQKC
-976 FSDLYLDEVIIA
+976 SDLYLDEVIIA
-988 PAGMDISVEQKTG
+988 PAGMDISVEQDKG

-1013 TVTGKTIPTDVQQNA
+1013 AVTGKTIPTDVQQNA
-1028 DNWHLDVWNKQI
+1028 DNWHLDAWKKQI
-1040 EITAEEGWIKT
+1040 EITAAEGWIKT
-1051 LSGAELEQVPNKIY
+1051 LSGTELEQVPNKIY

-1077 TPSYSDMYVSSN
+1077 TTSYSDMYVSSN

>member
-1 MLAKSVVRSMTDS
+1 MLAKSVVRNMTDS

-156 AVHEYLKG
+156 TVHEYLAG
-164 FGFPSTADG
+164 LGLPGENDG
-173 KYVPNSEKNPY
+173 KYILNSKESPY
-184 ILQVGDTVELCIYTD
+184 ILQVGDTVELCYYTD
-199 NSNPSRWSVSEPKE
+199 NQNPNCWSKSDTGEAI
-213 KVFSTPTETH
+213 FSTPTDTR
-223 TVLPDG
+223 TVLSDG
-229 THKFERTYHASGAG
+229 TLKVEKTYTVSGAG
-243 KGTIRLGDQDF
+243 KGDIHFDEQTF
-254 YVSVPDPTQ
+254 YVSVLDPKQ
-263 DKKDF
+263 ELKDF

-276 ITDGGYYEIKRT
+276 ITDGGFYEIKRT
-288 VTDPNGNQ
+288 VTDQNGNQ

-307 TGVNHCYIYR
+307 TGVNHCYIYG
-317 ADGSLITTYDL
+317 ADGSVIKTY
-328 TGEPGDKTTDYESH
+328 ESTDYESN
-342 GTPGEAQYELTSKY
+342 GKPGETQYELTSKY
-356 KCMNNEEKWLKCSEV
+356 KCMGNDKKWVKPSEV

-381 LKPRK
+381 LKPRQQ
-386 RIVTVTKDGK
+386 IVTVIENGVQT
-396 QISQKETD
+396 SHTTD
-404 ISDSTGKSD
+404 ISDPTGESD

-421 TMNHRSVVDANNK
+421 DMSHRSVVDANNK
-434 CPNHSGLDFNLMAN
+434 CPDHSGLDFNLMAN
-448 VSQIIT
+448 VNQIIK
-454 VESASVELTA
+454 VEPASVEPTA
-464 SKQLTNGS
+464 RKQLTNGS
-472 IGTNQFQFELLNQN
+472 IGTNQFLFELLDKD

-501 TFESQYFLKPG
+501 TFDAQYFVMPG
-512 TYTYTIKE
+512 TYTYTIRE
-520 SIPSEAVQIDGKP
+520 NIPGEAVQIDGKP

-557 KLSASMKYSGGS
+557 NLSASMAYSGGS

-580 QYMPISVQKVW
+580 RYMPISVQKVW
-591 SDSSTVDHKADAIGF
+591 RDSSPVSHTADAIGF
-606 QIWRTESGQPDTLV
+606 QIWRIESGQPDALV
-620 SIDGKSKFY
+620 SIDGKRKFY
-629 LNDASDWKWSYTKLP
+629 LNDASGWKWSYTRLP
-644 VQDAGHTYSYRVEEV
+644 VQYAGRTYSYRVEEV

-682 TNTPKDAITLSIQ
+682 TNTPKDSITLSIR

-708 TPTAQS
+708 VPTAQS

-726 EIPVTIQ
+726 EIPVIIQ

-741 LVQYKQP
+741 LEQYKQL
-748 AYVGSSFTFTLGVTE
+748 AYVGSSFTFKLEVTE
-763 GTAENVSV
+763 GTLENVSV
-771 VSAEK
+771 SADK
-776 CSAAYANKVF
+776 CSAAYANGVF
-786 TVQNIQVG
+786 TVQDIQVG
-794 ALVRVRC
+794 ALVRVRF
-801 DNVMDSK
+801 DNVMDPS
-808 KLLLHHTFEGTQ
+808 KLLLHHTFEGTY
-820 EGWTCTGDAKP
+820 EGWTSMGDAKL
-831 GSAYNT
+831 GGGYATN
-837 YYAATGSGY
+837 YAAIGSDY
-846 HALKIYNRTK
+846 HALKIYNRTMNWMGAT
-856 VWNDAS
+856 VS
-862 FPLDS
+862 LDPN
-867 AVIKPGQTYSFSAYL
+867 VIKPGQTYSFSAYL
-882 NRSADYTDS
+882 NRAAVYTGPDNDHS
-891 NSTTHN
+891 KAHN

-906 HLTLYYKDSAGKS
+906 NLTLYYEDSTGGPNYLNIA
-919 QYQDINTVDATSSG
+919 TVGAVSSG
-933 TWIHLR
+933 SWIHLR
-939 NASLTIPADCTDM
+939 NARLTIPAGC
-952 RLRVNANGEEGT
+952 RVMTLQVDTNGEEGT
-964 GEEGTGEERKGK
+964 NE
-976 FSDLYLDEVIIA
+976 FSDLFLDEVIIA
-988 PAGMDISVEQKTG
+988 PAGMDISVEQNTG

-1013 TVTGKTIPTDVQQNA
+1013 TVTGKTIPADVQQNV
-1028 DNWHLDVWNKQI
+1028 DNWHLDAWNKRI
-1040 EITAEEGWIKT
+1040 EITAIEGWIKT
-1051 LSGAELEQVPNKIY
+1051 LSGTELDQVPNRIY
-1065 QYFVEEDPMTGF
+1065 QYFVQEDPMTGF
-1077 TPSYSDMYVSSN
+1077 TPSYSGMYVSSN

>member
-1 MLAKSVVRSMTDS
+1 MTDS
-14 CVTDI
+14 YVTDI
-19 RARHKRNIRLTW
+19 RARHKRNIRLAW
-31 ILLILGLVVACSVA
+31 LLLILGLVVACSVA

-74 DGGQLI
+74 DTADGSQLI

-156 AVHEYLKG
+156 TVHEYLANLG
-164 FGFPSTADG
+164 LPGTNDG
-173 KYVPNSEKNPY
+173 KYILNSEESPY

-199 NSNPSRWSVSEPKE
+199 SSNTDGFWSS
-213 KVFSTPTETH
+213 SS
-223 TVLPDG
+223 PDG
-229 THKFERTYHASGAG
+229 GLVAGTATTTTLADGTKKIEKTYSTAKAG
-243 KGTIRLGDQDF
+243 TGVIYFGNQSSF
-254 YVSVPDPTQ
+254 YVSVPVP
-263 DKKDF
+263 KEELKDF

-288 VTDPNGNQ
+288 VTDQNGNQ

-307 TGVNHCYIYR
+307 SGVNHCYIYN
-317 ADGSLITTYDL
+317 AAGSLIKTY
-328 TGEPGDKTTDYESH
+328 ESTDYQAN
-342 GTPGEAQYELTSKY
+342 GKPGETQYELTSKY
-356 KCMNNEEKWLKCSEV
+356 KCMEKEEKWFKRSEV

-386 RIVTVTKDGK
+386 QIVTVTKDGV
-396 QISQKETD
+396 QSSQTETD
-404 ISDSTGKSD
+404 ISDSTGESD

-421 TMNHRSVVDANNK
+421 NMNHRSVVDANNK
-434 CPNHSGLDFNLMAN
+434 CPDHSGLDFNLMAN
-448 VSQIIT
+448 VNQIIT
-454 VESASVELTA
+454 VEPASVEPTA
-464 SKQLTNGS
+464 HKQLTNGS
-472 IGTNQFQFELLNQN
+472 IGTNQFRFELLDKD

-495 DTTGQV
+495 DTTGKV
-501 TFESQYFLKPG
+501 TFESQYFLMPG
-512 TYTYTIKE
+512 TYTYTIRE

-533 YFGGIFY
+533 YSRGIFY
-540 DSHTETVTVTVT
+540 DSHTEKVTVTVT

-557 KLSASMKYSGGS
+557 NLSASMAYAGGS
-569 APVFRNTAVTE
+569 APVFHNTAVTE
-580 QYMPISVQKVW
+580 RYMPISVQKVW
-591 SDSSTVDHKADAIGF
+591 SDSSTVNHKADAIGF
-606 QIWRTESGQPDTLV
+606 RIWRTESGQPDALV

-629 LNDASDWKWSYTKLP
+629 LNDASGWKWSYTKLP
-644 VQDAGHTYSYRVEEV
+644 VQYAGRTYSYRVEEV

-682 TNTPKDAITLSIQ
+682 TNTTKDAITLSIQ

-714 VSALLQRKCKEV
+714 VSALLQRQCKEV

-741 LVQYKQP
+741 LEQYKQH

-771 VSAEK
+771 DSAEN
-776 CSAAYANKVF
+776 CSAAYANGVF
-786 TVQNIQVG
+786 TVQDIQVG
-794 ALVRVRC
+794 ARVQVRC
-801 DNVMDSK
+801 DNVMDST
-808 KLLLHHTFEGTQ
+808 KLLLHHTFEDTQ
-820 EGWTCTGDAKP
+820 EDWTCTGDAKP
-831 GSAYNT
+831 GSAYSTN
-837 YYAATGSGY
+837 YAATGSGY

-856 VWNDAS
+856 AWMGAS
-862 FPLDS
+862 FTLDS
-867 AVIKPGQTYSFSAYL
+867 SVIKPGQTYSFSAYL
-882 NRSADYTDS
+882 NRAAVYTESD
-891 NSTTHN
+891 NTTTHN

-906 HLTLYYKDSAGKS
+906 NLTLYYEDSAGVPN
-919 QYQDINTVDATSSG
+919 YLGIAAVAAASSG
-933 TWIHLR
+933 SWIHLR
-939 NASLTIPADCTDM
+939 NASLTIPADCTVMKLQVD
-952 RLRVNANGEEGT
+952 ANGEEGT
-964 GEEGTGEERKGK
+964 DK
-976 FSDLYLDEVIIA
+976 FSDLFLDEVIIA
-988 PAGMDISVEQKTG
+988 PAGMDISVEQNTG

-1013 TVTGKTIPTDVQQNA
+1013 TVTGKTIPADVQQNA
-1028 DNWHLDVWNKQI
+1028 DNWHLDAWNKQI
-1040 EITAEEGWIKT
+1040 EITAAEGWIKT
-1051 LSGAELEQVPNKIY
+1051 LSGAELGQVSNRIY
-1065 QYFVEEDPMTGF
+1065 QYFVQEDPMTGF

-1126 ASGLYSYKLIRR
+1126 ASGLYSYKLIRS

>member
-1 MLAKSVVRSMTDS
+1 MTDS
-14 CVTDI
+14 YVTDI
-19 RARHKRNIRLTW
+19 RARHKRNIRLAW
-31 ILLILGLVVACSVA
+31 LLLILGLVVACSVA

-74 DGGQLI
+74 DTADGSQLI

-156 AVHEYLKG
+156 TVHEYLANLG
-164 FGFPSTADG
+164 LPGTNDG
-173 KYVPNSEKNPY
+173 KYILNSEESPY

-199 NSNPSRWSVSEPKE
+199 SSNTDGFWSS
-213 KVFSTPTETH
+213 SS
-223 TVLPDG
+223 PDG
-229 THKFERTYHASGAG
+229 VLVAGTATTTTLADGTKKIEKTYSTAKAG
-243 KGTIRLGDQDF
+243 TGVIYFGNQSSF
-254 YVSVPDPTQ
+254 YVSVPVP
-263 DKKDF
+263 KEELKDF

-288 VTDPNGNQ
+288 VTDQNGNQ

-307 TGVNHCYIYR
+307 SGVNHCYIYN
-317 ADGSLITTYDL
+317 AAGSLIKTY
-328 TGEPGDKTTDYESH
+328 ESTDYQAN
-342 GTPGEAQYELTSKY
+342 GKPGETQYELTSKY
-356 KCMNNEEKWLKCSEV
+356 KCMEKEEKWFKRSEV

-386 RIVTVTKDGK
+386 QIVTVTKDGV
-396 QISQKETD
+396 QSSQTETD
-404 ISDSTGKSD
+404 ISDSTGESD

-421 TMNHRSVVDANNK
+421 NMNHRSVVDANNK
-434 CPNHSGLDFNLMAN
+434 CPDHSGLDFNLMAN
-448 VSQIIT
+448 VNQIIT
-454 VESASVELTA
+454 VEPASVEPTA
-464 SKQLTNGS
+464 HKQLTNGS
-472 IGTNQFQFELLNQN
+472 IGTNQFRFELLDKD

-495 DTTGQV
+495 DTTGKV
-501 TFESQYFLKPG
+501 TFESQYFLMPG
-512 TYTYTIKE
+512 TYTYTIRE

-533 YFGGIFY
+533 YSRGIFY
-540 DSHTETVTVTVT
+540 DSHTEKVTVTVT

-557 KLSASMKYSGGS
+557 NLSASMAYAGGS
-569 APVFRNTAVTE
+569 APVFHNTAVTE
-580 QYMPISVQKVW
+580 RYMPISVQKVW
-591 SDSSTVDHKADAIGF
+591 SDSSTVNHKADAIGF
-606 QIWRTESGQPDTLV
+606 RIWRTESGQPDALV

-629 LNDASDWKWSYTKLP
+629 LNDASGWKWSYTKLP
-644 VQDAGHTYSYRVEEV
+644 VQYAGRTYSYRVEEV

-682 TNTPKDAITLSIQ
+682 TNTTKDAITLSIQ

-714 VSALLQRKCKEV
+714 VSALLQRQCKEV

-741 LVQYKQP
+741 LEQYKQH

-771 VSAEK
+771 DSAEN
-776 CSAAYANKVF
+776 CSAAYANGVF
-786 TVQNIQVG
+786 TVQDIQVG
-794 ALVRVRC
+794 ARVQVRC
-801 DNVMDSK
+801 DNVMDST
-808 KLLLHHTFEGTQ
+808 KLLLHHTFEDTQ
-820 EGWTCTGDAKP
+820 EDWTCTGDAKP
-831 GSAYNT
+831 GSAYSTN
-837 YYAATGSGY
+837 YAATGSGY

-856 VWNDAS
+856 AWMGAS
-862 FPLDS
+862 FTLDS
-867 AVIKPGQTYSFSAYL
+867 SVIKPGQTYSFSAYL
-882 NRSADYTDS
+882 NRAAVYTESD
-891 NSTTHN
+891 NTTTHN

-906 HLTLYYKDSAGKS
+906 NLTLYYEDSAGVPN
-919 QYQDINTVDATSSG
+919 YLGIAAVAAASSG
-933 TWIHLR
+933 SWIHLR
-939 NASLTIPADCTDM
+939 NASLTIPADCTVMKLQVD
-952 RLRVNANGEEGT
+952 ANGEEGT
-964 GEEGTGEERKGK
+964 DK
-976 FSDLYLDEVIIA
+976 FSDLFLDEVIIA
-988 PAGMDISVEQKTG
+988 PAGMDISVEQNTG

-1013 TVTGKTIPTDVQQNA
+1013 TVTGKTIPADVQQNA
-1028 DNWHLDVWNKQI
+1028 DNWHLDAWNKQI
-1040 EITAEEGWIKT
+1040 EITAAEGWIKT
-1051 LSGAELEQVPNKIY
+1051 LSGAELGQVSNRIY
-1065 QYFVEEDPMTGF
+1065 QYFVQEDPMTGF

-1126 ASGLYSYKLIRR
+1126 ASGLYSYKLIRS

>member
-1 MLAKSVVRSMTDS
+1 MLAKSVVRNMTDS
-14 CVTDI
+14 YVTDI

-156 AVHEYLKG
+156 AVHEYLDILG
-164 FGFPSTADG
+164 SLEDSDG
-173 KYVPNSEKNPY
+173 KYVPNSENNPY

-199 NSNPSRWSVSEPKE
+199 SSNTDTFWSSPPGAMTAVSESYPPQADGSRKVVKE
-213 KVFSTPTETH
+213 YKPNQIGDMQVHFVDQVF
-223 TVLPDG
+223 
-229 THKFERTYHASGAG
+229 Y
-243 KGTIRLGDQDF
+243 IN
-254 YVSVPDPTQ
+254 VPDPTQ
-263 DKKDF
+263 ELKDF

-307 TGVNHCYIYR
+307 SGVNHCYIYNAAGEVIR
-317 ADGSLITTYDL
+317 TY
-328 TGEPGDKTTDYESH
+328 ESTDYESH
-342 GTPGEAQYELTSKY
+342 GKPGETQYELTSKFRCSD
-356 KCMNNEEKWLKCSEV
+356 KENKWVKCSEV

-386 RIVTVTKDGK
+386 QIVTVTKDGK

-404 ISDSTGKSD
+404 ISDPTGESD
-413 VTILSAVF
+413 VTIPSVVF
-421 TMNHRSVVDANNK
+421 KMSHRSVVDANNK
-434 CPNHSGLDFNLMAN
+434 CPDHSGLDFNLMAN
-448 VSQIIT
+448 VSQIIK
-454 VESASVELTA
+454 VEPASVEPTA
-464 SKQLTNGS
+464 RKQLANGS
-472 IGTNQFQFELLNQN
+472 IGTNQFMFELLDKD

-501 TFESQYFLKPG
+501 TFDAQYFLRPG
-512 TYTYTIKE
+512 TYTYTIRE
-520 SIPSEAVQIDGKP
+520 NIPGEAVQIDGKP

-540 DSHTETVTVTVT
+540 DSHTATVTVKVT
-552 ADAQG
+552 EDAQG
-557 KLSASMKYSGGS
+557 NLSASMEYPGGS

-591 SDSSTVDHKADAIGF
+591 RDSSTVSHTADAIGF
-606 QIWRTESGQPDTLV
+606 QIWRIESGQPDALV

-629 LNDASDWKWSYTKLP
+629 LNAASGWKWSYTRLP
-644 VQDAGHTYSYRVEEV
+644 VQYAGRTYSYRVEEV

-708 TPTAQS
+708 APTAQS
-714 VSALLQRKCKEV
+714 VSALLQRQCKEV

-741 LVQYKQP
+741 LEQYKQP

-763 GTAENVSV
+763 GTAENFSV
-771 VSAEK
+771 VSADK
-776 CSAAYANKVF
+776 CSAAYANGVF
-786 TVQNIQVG
+786 TVQDIQVG
-794 ALVRVRC
+794 ALVRVRF
-801 DNVMDSK
+801 DNVMDPT
-808 KLLLHHTFEGTQ
+808 KLLLHHTFEGTD
-820 EGWTCTGDAKP
+820 EGWTSTGYAKL
-831 GSAYNT
+831 GGGYATN
-837 YYAATGSGY
+837 YAAIGSDC
-846 HALKIYNRTK
+846 HALKIYNRTEK
-856 VWNDAS
+856 WMAVA

-867 AVIKPGQTYSFSAYL
+867 NVIKPGQTYSFSAYV
-882 NRSADYTDS
+882 NRAAVYTESD
-891 NSTTHN
+891 NKTTHP

-906 HLTLYYKDSAGKS
+906 NLALYYEDSTGGPHYLNIA
-919 QYQDINTVDATSSG
+919 TVGAVSSG
-933 TWIHLR
+933 SWIHLR
-939 NASLTIPADCTDM
+939 KARLTIPADCKVM
-952 RLRVNANGEEGT
+952 RLHVDANGEEGT
-964 GEEGTGEERKGK
+964 DK
-976 FSDLYLDEVIIA
+976 FSDLFLDEVIIA
-988 PAGMDISVEQKTG
+988 PAGMDISVEQNTG
-1001 RVLLNNPEFYSF
+1001 RVLLNNPEFYRF
-1013 TVTGKTIPTDVQQNA
+1013 TVTGKTIPADVQQNA
-1028 DNWHLDVWNKQI
+1028 DNWHLDAWKKQI
-1040 EITAEEGWIKT
+1040 EITAAEGWIKT
-1051 LSGAELEQVPNKIY
+1051 LSGTELEQVPNRIY
-1065 QYFVEEDPMTGF
+1065 QYFVKEDPMTGF
-1077 TPSYSDMYVSSN
+1077 TTSYSDMYVSSN

>member
-14 CVTDI
+14 YVTDI

-74 DGGQLI
+74 DIADGGQLI

-112 DPTEPAT
+112 DPAEPAT

-130 YLADAS
+130 YLADTS

-156 AVHEYLKG
+156 TVHEYLDG
-164 FGFPSTADG
+164 LGLPGTNDG
-173 KYVPNSEKNPY
+173 KYILNSAKSPY

-199 NSNPSRWSVSEPKE
+199 SSSTGTFWSY
-213 KVFSTPTETH
+213 
-223 TVLPDG
+223 PDG
-229 THKFERTYHASGAG
+229 AMTLVNESY
-243 KGTIRLGDQDF
+243 TIQADGSRKVVKEYKPNQTGDMQVHFGDQTF
-254 YVSVPDPTQ
+254 YINVPNPNQ
-263 DKKDF
+263 ELKPF

-276 ITDGGYYEIKRT
+276 ITDGGFYEIKRT
-288 VTDPNGNQ
+288 VTDQNGNQ

-307 TGVNHCYIYR
+307 TGVNHCYIYK
-317 ADGSLITTYDL
+317 ADGTRIMTY
-328 TGEPGDKTTDYESH
+328 ESTDYQSN
-342 GTPGEAQYELTSKY
+342 GKPGETQYELTSKY
-356 KCMNNEEKWLKCSEV
+356 RCRDKEEKWVKPSEV

-381 LKPRK
+381 LKPR
-386 RIVTVTKDGK
+386 RQIVTVTQNGV
-396 QISQKETD
+396 QVRQKETD
-404 ISDSTGKSD
+404 ISDPTGESD

-421 TMNHRSVVDANNK
+421 DMSHRSVVDANNK
-434 CPNHSGLDFNLMAN
+434 CPDHSGLDFNLMAN
-448 VSQIIT
+448 VNQIIT
-454 VESASVELTA
+454 VEPASVEPTA
-464 SKQLTNGS
+464 RKQLTNGS
-472 IGTNQFQFELLNQN
+472 IGTNQFRFELLDKD

-501 TFESQYFLKPG
+501 TFESQYFLMPG
-512 TYTYTIKE
+512 TYTYTIRE

-533 YFGGIFY
+533 YSRGIFY

-557 KLSASMKYSGGS
+557 NLSASMAYSGGS

-580 QYMPISVQKVW
+580 RYMPISVQKVW
-591 SDSSTVDHKADAIGF
+591 SDSSTVNHKADAIGF
-606 QIWRTESGQPDTLV
+606 RIWRTESGQPDALV

-629 LNDASDWKWSYTKLP
+629 LNDASGWKWSYTELP
-644 VQDAGHTYSYRVEEV
+644 VQYAGRTYSYRVEEV

-714 VSALLQRKCKEV
+714 VSALLQRQCKEV

-741 LVQYKQP
+741 LEQYKQP

-763 GTAENVSV
+763 GTAEKVSV
-771 VSAEK
+771 VSADK
-776 CSAAYANKVF
+776 CSAAYANGVF
-786 TVQNIQVG
+786 TVQDIQVG

-801 DNVMDSK
+801 DNVMDSSR
-808 KLLLHHTFEGTQ
+808 LLLHHTFEGTQ
-820 EGWTCTGDAKP
+820 EGWTSTGYAKL
-831 GSAYNT
+831 GGGYSTN
-837 YYAATGSGY
+837 YAAIDSDC
-846 HALKIYNRTK
+846 HALKIYNRTQAWESAVFK
-856 VWNDAS
+856 
-862 FPLDS
+862 LDPN
-867 AVIKPGQTYSFSAYL
+867 VIKPGQTYSFSAYL
-882 NRSADYTDS
+882 NRAAVYTES
-891 NSTTHN
+891 NNTTTHP

-906 HLTLYYKDSAGKS
+906 NLTLYYKDSAGEPH
-919 QYQDINTVDATSSG
+919 YQGIAAVAAASSG
-933 TWIHLR
+933 SWIHLR
-939 NASLTIPADCTDM
+939 NTGFTIPAGC
-952 RLRVNANGEEGT
+952 RVMQLQVDANGEDG
-964 GEEGTGEERKGK
+964 KDK
-976 FSDLYLDEVIIA
+976 FSDLFLDEVIIA
-988 PAGMDISVEQKTG
+988 PAGMDISVEQNTG

-1028 DNWHLDVWNKQI
+1028 DNWHLDAWNKQI
-1040 EITAEEGWIKT
+1040 EITAAEGWIKT
-1051 LSGAELEQVPNKIY
+1051 LSGAELEQDSNRIY
-1065 QYFVEEDPMTGF
+1065 QYFVQEDPMTGF

>member
-1 MLAKSVVRSMTDS
+1 MAKSVVRNMTDS

-156 AVHEYLKG
+156 AVHEYLADLG
-164 FGFPSTADG
+164 LPGTNDG
-173 KYVPNSEKNPY
+173 KYILNSAESPY
-184 ILQVGDTVELCIYTD
+184 ILQVGDTVELCYYTD
-199 NSNPSRWSVSEPKE
+199 DSNLSRWSKSDPKE
-213 KVFSTPTETH
+213 AVFSTPTQTG
-223 TVLPDG
+223 TKLSDG
-229 THKFERTYHASGAG
+229 TYKFEITYHAKGAG
-243 KGTIRLGDQDF
+243 TGEIHLGSQTF
-254 YVSVPDPTQ
+254 YVSVPDPNQ
-263 DKKDF
+263 ELKDF

-276 ITDGGYYEIKRT
+276 ITDGGFYEIKRT
-288 VTDPNGNQ
+288 VTDQNGNQ

-307 TGVNHCYIYR
+307 TGVNHCYIYN
-317 ADGSLITTYDL
+317 AAGSVIKTY
-328 TGEPGDKTTDYESH
+328 ESTDYESN
-342 GTPGEAQYELTSKY
+342 GKPGETQYELTSKY
-356 KCMNNEEKWLKCSEV
+356 KCMGNDKKWVKPSEV

-381 LKPRK
+381 LKPRQQ
-386 RIVTVTKDGK
+386 IVTVTKNGV
-396 QISQKETD
+396 QISQTKTD
-404 ISDSTGKSD
+404 ISDSTGESD

-421 TMNHRSVVDANNK
+421 DMSHRSVVDANNK
-434 CPNHSGLDFNLMAN
+434 CPDHSGLDFNLMAN
-448 VSQIIT
+448 VNQIIK
-454 VESASVELTA
+454 VEPASVEPTA
-464 SKQLTNGS
+464 RKQLTNGS
-472 IGTNQFQFELLNQN
+472 IGTNQFLFELLDKD

-501 TFESQYFLKPG
+501 TFDAQYFVMPG
-512 TYTYTIKE
+512 TYTYTIRE
-520 SIPSEAVQIDGKP
+520 NIPGEAVQIDGKP

-540 DSHTETVTVTVT
+540 DSHTETVKVKVTE
-552 ADAQG
+552 DAQG
-557 KLSASMKYSGGS
+557 NLSASMEYPGGS
-569 APVFRNTAVTE
+569 APVFSNTAVTE
-580 QYMPISVQKVW
+580 WYMPISVQKVW
-591 SDSSTVDHKADAIGF
+591 SDSSTVSHTADAIGF
-606 QIWRTESGQPDTLV
+606 QIWRIESGQPDALV
-620 SIDGKSKFY
+620 SIDGKRKFY
-629 LNDASDWKWSYTKLP
+629 LNDASGWKWSYTRLP
-644 VQDAGHTYSYRVEEV
+644 VQYAGRTYSYRVEEV

-667 GYTSGQNGGTLEYTI
+667 GYTFRQNGGTLEYTI

-708 TPTAQS
+708 APTAQS

-741 LVQYKQP
+741 LEQYKQP

-763 GTAENVSV
+763 GTAENFSV
-771 VSAEK
+771 VSADK
-776 CSAAYANKVF
+776 CSAAYANGVF
-786 TVQNIQVG
+786 TVQDIQVG
-794 ALVRVRC
+794 ALVRVRF
-801 DNVMDSK
+801 DNVMDPSR
-808 KLLLHHTFEGTQ
+808 LLLHHTFEGTY
-820 EGWTCTGDAKP
+820 EGWESTGAKL
-831 GSAYNT
+831 GGGYATN
-837 YYAATGSGY
+837 YAAIGSDS
-846 HALKIYNRTK
+846 HALKIYNRTEK
-856 VWNDAS
+856 WMAVA

-867 AVIKPGQTYSFSAYL
+867 NVIKPGQTYSFSAYV
-882 NRSADYTDS
+882 NRAAVYTESD
-891 NSTTHN
+891 NKTTHP

-906 HLTLYYKDSAGKS
+906 NLTLYYEDSAGEPN
-919 QYQDINTVDATSSG
+919 YLNIDTVDAVSSG
-933 TWIHLR
+933 SWIHLR
-939 NASLTIPADCTDM
+939 KARLTIPADCKVM
-952 RLRVNANGEEGT
+952 RLHVDANGEEGT
-964 GEEGTGEERKGK
+964 DK
-976 FSDLYLDEVIIA
+976 FSDLFLDEVIIA
-988 PAGMDISVEQKTG
+988 PAGMDISVEQNTG

-1013 TVTGKTIPTDVQQNA
+1013 TVTGKTIPADVQQNV
-1028 DNWHLDVWNKQI
+1028 DNWHLDAWNKRI
-1040 EITAEEGWIKT
+1040 EITAIEGWIKT
-1051 LSGAELEQVPNKIY
+1051 LSGTELDQVPNRIY
-1065 QYFVEEDPMTGF
+1065 QYFVQEDPMTGF
-1077 TPSYSDMYVSSN
+1077 TPSYSGMYVSSN

>member
-1 MLAKSVVRSMTDS
+1 MLAKSVVRNMTDS

-80 CTLPEHIHTVACTG
+80 CTLPEHTHTVACTG

-130 YLADAS
+130 YLADDS

-156 AVHEYLKG
+156 KVHEYLAG
-164 FGFPSTADG
+164 LGLPGEDG
-173 KYVPNSEKNPY
+173 DQYIPNTEKSPY

-199 NSNPSRWSVSEPKE
+199 SSNTDTFWSSPPGAMTAVSESYPPQADGSRKVVKE
-213 KVFSTPTETH
+213 YKPNQIGDMQVHFGEQ
-223 TVLPDG
+223 
-229 THKFERTYHASGAG
+229 KFY
-243 KGTIRLGDQDF
+243 IN
-254 YVSVPDPTQ
+254 VPDPNQ
-263 DKKDF
+263 ELKPF

-276 ITDGGYYEIKRT
+276 IMDGGFYEIKRT
-288 VTDPNGNQ
+288 VTDQNGNQ

-307 TGVNHCYIYR
+307 TGVNHCYIYN
-317 ADGSLITTYDL
+317 AAGTVIMTY
-328 TGEPGDKTTDYESH
+328 ESTDYESN
-342 GTPGEAQYELTSKY
+342 GKPGETQYELTSKY
-356 KCMNNEEKWLKCSEV
+356 RCVGNDKKHVKPSEV

-381 LKPRK
+381 LKPR
-386 RIVTVTKDGK
+386 RQIVTVTKNGV
-396 QISQKETD
+396 QISQTETG
-404 ISDSTGKSD
+404 ISDSTGESD
-413 VTILSAVF
+413 VTIPSVVF
-421 TMNHRSVVDANNK
+421 KMSHRSVVDANNK
-434 CPNHSGLDFNLMAN
+434 CPDHSGLDFNLMAN
-448 VSQIIT
+448 VSQIIK
-454 VESASVELTA
+454 VEPASVEPTA
-464 SKQLTNGS
+464 RKQLANGS
-472 IGTNQFQFELLNQN
+472 IGTNQFMFELLDKD

-501 TFESQYFLKPG
+501 TFDAQYFLRPG
-512 TYTYTIKE
+512 TYTYTIRE
-520 SIPSEAVQIDGKP
+520 NIPGEAVQIDGKP

-540 DSHTETVTVTVT
+540 DSHTATVTVKVT
-552 ADAQG
+552 EDAQG
-557 KLSASMKYSGGS
+557 NLSASMEYPGGS

-580 QYMPISVQKVW
+580 WYMPISVQKVW
-591 SDSSTVDHKADAIGF
+591 RDSRPVDHTADAIGF
-606 QIWRTESGQPDTLV
+606 QIWRIESGQPDALV
-620 SIDGKSKFY
+620 SIDGKRKFY
-629 LNDASDWKWSYTKLP
+629 LNDASGWKWSYTRLP
-644 VQDAGHTYSYRVEEV
+644 VQYAGRTYSYRVEEV

-708 TPTAQS
+708 APTAQS
-714 VSALLQRKCKEV
+714 VSALLQRQCKEV

-741 LVQYKQP
+741 LEQYKQP
-748 AYVGSSFTFTLGVTE
+748 AYVGSSFTFKLEVTE
-763 GTAENVSV
+763 GTLENVSV
-771 VSAEK
+771 SADK
-776 CSAAYANKVF
+776 CSAAYANGEF
-786 TVQNIQVG
+786 TVQDIQVG

-801 DNVMDSK
+801 DNVMDPT
-808 KLLLHHTFEGTQ
+808 KLLLHHTFEGTD
-820 EGWTCTGDAKP
+820 EGWTSTGYAKL
-831 GSAYNT
+831 GGGYATN
-837 YYAATGSGY
+837 YAAIGSDC
-846 HALKIYNRTK
+846 HALKIYNRTQ
-856 VWNDAS
+856 VWESAV
-862 FPLDS
+862 FKLDPN
-867 AVIKPGQTYSFSAYL
+867 VIKPGQTYSFSAYL
-882 NRSADYTDS
+882 NRAAVYTESD
-891 NSTTHN
+891 NKTTHP

-906 HLTLYYKDSAGKS
+906 NLALYYEDSTGGPHYLNIA
-919 QYQDINTVDATSSG
+919 TVGAVSSG
-933 TWIHLR
+933 SWIHLR
-939 NASLTIPADCTDM
+939 KARLTIPADCKVM
-952 RLRVNANGEEGT
+952 RLHVDANGEEGT
-964 GEEGTGEERKGK
+964 DK
-976 FSDLYLDEVIIA
+976 FSDLFLDEVIIA

-1001 RVLLNNPEFYSF
+1001 RVLLNNPEFYRF
-1013 TVTGKTIPTDVQQNA
+1013 TVKEKTIPTDVQQNA
-1028 DNWHLDVWNKQI
+1028 DNWHLDAWKKQI
-1040 EITAEEGWIKT
+1040 KITAAEGWIKT
-1051 LSGAELEQVPNKIY
+1051 LSGTELEQVPNRIY
-1065 QYFVEEDPMTGF
+1065 QYFVQEDPMTGF
-1077 TPSYSDMYVSSN
+1077 TPSYSGMYVSSN

>member
-14 CVTDI
+14 YVTDI

-54 MANETVCGMEEHQ
+54 MANETVCGIEEHQ
-67 HSAACYA
+67 HSAACYADIA

-156 AVHEYLKG
+156 AVHEYLAG
-164 FGFPSTADG
+164 FGFPKTDDG
-173 KYVPNSEKNPY
+173 KYVPNSKENPY

-199 NSNPSRWSVSEPKE
+199 SSSTTTFWSEPSGAMTTVSESYNTQADGSRKGVKE
-213 KVFSTPTETH
+213 YKPNQTGDMEVHF
-223 TVLPDG
+223 
-229 THKFERTYHASGAG
+229 
-243 KGTIRLGDQDF
+243 GDQVF
-254 YVSVPDPTQ
+254 YINVPDPNQ
-263 DKKDF
+263 ELKDF

-288 VTDPNGNQ
+288 VTDQNGNQ

-307 TGVNHCYIYR
+307 SGVNHCYIYK
-317 ADGSLITTYDL
+317 ADGTSITY
-328 TGEPGDKTTDYESH
+328 ESTDYESH
-342 GTPGEAQYELTSKY
+342 NKPGEAQYELTSKY
-356 KCMNNEEKWLKCSEV
+356 KCMNNENKWVKCSEV

-381 LKPRK
+381 LKPSRQ
-386 RIVTVTKDGK
+386 IVTVTKNGV
-396 QISQKETD
+396 QISQTETD
-404 ISDSTGKSD
+404 ISDSTGESD

-421 TMNHRSVVDANNK
+421 NMNHRSVVDANNK

-448 VSQIIT
+448 VNQIIT
-454 VESASVELTA
+454 VEPASVEPTA
-464 SKQLTNGS
+464 HKQLTNGS
-472 IGTNQFQFELLNQN
+472 IGTNQFRFELLDKD
-486 GKLIDRQYC
+486 GTLIDRQYC

-501 TFESQYFLKPG
+501 TFESQYFLMPG
-512 TYTYTIKE
+512 TYTYTIRE

-533 YFGGIFY
+533 YLGGIFY
-540 DSHTETVTVTVT
+540 DNHTETVTVTVT
-552 ADAQG
+552 EDEG
-557 KLSASMKYSGGS
+557 KLSASMAYASGS

-591 SDSSTVDHKADAIGF
+591 SDSSTVDHKADDIGF
-606 QIWRTESGQPDTLV
+606 RIWRTESGQPDALV

-629 LNDASDWKWSYTKLP
+629 LNDASGWKWSYTKLP
-644 VQDAGHTYSYRVEEV
+644 VQYAGHTYSYRVEEV

-682 TNTPKDAITLSIQ
+682 TNTTRDVITLSIQ

-708 TPTAQS
+708 APTAQS
-714 VSALLQRKCKEV
+714 VSALLQRQCKEV

-786 TVQNIQVG
+786 TVQDIQVG

-801 DNVMDSK
+801 DNVMDSS

-820 EGWTCTGDAKP
+820 EGWTCMGGAKLGDA
-831 GSAYNT
+831 SYT
-837 YYAATGSGY
+837 CYAGTGSGN
-846 HALKIYNRTK
+846 HALKIYNRTE
-856 VWNDAS
+856 VWMDAS

-882 NRSADYTDS
+882 NRAAVYTES
-891 NSTTHN
+891 NNSTTHD

-906 HLTLYYKDSAGKS
+906 HLALYYKDSAGESK
-919 QYQDINTVDATSSG
+919 YRDINTVNATSSG

-939 NASLTIPADCTDM
+939 NASLTIPADCTGM
-952 RLRVNANGEEGT
+952 KLRVNANGEEGT
-964 GEEGTGEERKGK
+964 NM

-1028 DNWHLDVWNKQI
+1028 DNWQLDAWNKQI
-1040 EITAEEGWIKT
+1040 EITAEAGWIKT
-1051 LSGAELEQVPNKIY
+1051 LSGTELEQVPNRIY
-1065 QYFVEEDPMTGF
+1065 QYFVKEDPMTGF

>member
-1 MLAKSVVRSMTDS
+1 MLAKSVVRNMTDS

-112 DPTEPAT
+112 APTEPAT

-148 ALGERSKD
+148 ALGERNKD
-156 AVHEYLKG
+156 MVHEWLDLG
-164 FGFPSTADG
+164 LPGENDG
-173 KYVPNSEKNPY
+173 KYFKNSKESPY
-184 ILQVGDTVELCIYTD
+184 ILQVGDSVELCIYTD
-199 NSNPSRWSVSEPKE
+199 SSSTDTFWSY
-213 KVFSTPTETH
+213 
-223 TVLPDG
+223 PDG
-229 THKFERTYHASGAG
+229 AMTKVNESYTTQDGSRKVVKEYKPNQT
-243 KGTIRLGDQDF
+243 GDMQVHFGEQTF
-254 YVSVPDPTQ
+254 YINVPDPNQ
-263 DKKDF
+263 ELKDF

-276 ITDGGYYEIKRT
+276 ITDGGFYEIKRT
-288 VTDPNGNQ
+288 VTDQNGNQ

-307 TGVNHCYIYR
+307 TGVNHCYIYN
-317 ADGSLITTYDL
+317 AAGTVIKTY
-328 TGEPGDKTTDYESH
+328 ESTDYESN
-342 GTPGEAQYELTSKY
+342 GKPGETQYELTSKY
-356 KCMNNEEKWLKCSEV
+356 KCMGNDKKWVKPSEV

-381 LKPRK
+381 LKPRQQ
-386 RIVTVTKDGK
+386 IVTVTKNGV
-396 QISQKETD
+396 QISQTETD
-404 ISDSTGKSD
+404 ISDSTGESD

-421 TMNHRSVVDANNK
+421 DMSHRSVVDANNK
-434 CPNHSGLDFNLMAN
+434 CPDHSGLDFNLMAN
-448 VSQIIT
+448 VNKIIK
-454 VESASVELTA
+454 VEPASVEPTA
-464 SKQLTNGS
+464 RKQLTNGS
-472 IGTNQFQFELLNQN
+472 IGTNQFMFELLDDKD

-501 TFESQYFLKPG
+501 TFDAQYFVMPG
-512 TYTYTIKE
+512 TYTYTIRE
-520 SIPSEAVQIDGKP
+520 NIPGEAVQIDGKP

-557 KLSASMKYSGGS
+557 NLSASMAYPGGS

-580 QYMPISVQKVW
+580 WYMPISVQKVW
-591 SDSSTVDHKADAIGF
+591 RDSRPVDHTADTIGF
-606 QIWRTESGQPDTLV
+606 RIWRIESGQPDALV
-620 SIDGKSKFY
+620 SIDGKRKFY
-629 LNDASDWKWSYTKLP
+629 LNDASGWKWSYTRLP
-644 VQDAGHTYSYRVEEV
+644 VQYAGRTYSYRVEEV

-667 GYTSGQNGGTLEYTI
+667 GYTFGQNGGTLEYTI

-708 TPTAQS
+708 APTAQS

-741 LVQYKQP
+741 LEQYKQP

-763 GTAENVSV
+763 GTAENFSV
-771 VSAEK
+771 VSADK
-776 CSAAYANKVF
+776 CSAAYANGVF
-786 TVQNIQVG
+786 TVQDIQVG
-794 ALVRVRC
+794 ALVRVRF
-801 DNVMDSK
+801 DNVMDPS
-808 KLLLHHTFEGTQ
+808 KLLLHHTFEGTY
-820 EGWTCTGDAKP
+820 EGWTSMGDAKL
-831 GSAYNT
+831 GGGYATN
-837 YYAATGSGY
+837 YAAIGSDC
-846 HALKIYNRTK
+846 HALKIYNRTMNWTGAA
-856 VWNDAS
+856 VS
-862 FPLDS
+862 LDPN
-867 AVIKPGQTYSFSAYL
+867 VIKPGQTYSFSAYL
-882 NRSADYTDS
+882 NRAAVYTGPDNDHS
-891 NSTTHN
+891 KAHN

-906 HLTLYYKDSAGKS
+906 NLTLYYEDSTGGPNYLRIA
-919 QYQDINTVDATSSG
+919 TVGAVSSG
-933 TWIHLR
+933 SWIHLR
-939 NASLTIPADCTDM
+939 NARLTIPAGCRKMTLQVDT
-952 RLRVNANGEEGT
+952 NGEEGT
-964 GEEGTGEERKGK
+964 NE
-976 FSDLYLDEVIIA
+976 FSDLFLDEVIIA
-988 PAGMDISVEQKTG
+988 PAGMDISVEQNTG

-1013 TVTGKTIPTDVQQNA
+1013 TVTGKTIPADVQQNV
-1028 DNWHLDVWNKQI
+1028 DNWHLDAWNKRI
-1040 EITAEEGWIKT
+1040 EITAIEGWIKT
-1051 LSGAELEQVPNKIY
+1051 LSGTELDQVPNRIY
-1065 QYFVEEDPMTGF
+1065 QYFVQEDPMTGF
-1077 TPSYSDMYVSSN
+1077 TPSYSGMYVSSN

>member
-1 MLAKSVVRSMTDS
+1 MTDS

-112 DPTEPAT
+112 APTEPAT

-156 AVHEYLKG
+156 AVHENLN
-164 FGFPSTADG
+164 DG
-173 KYVPNSEKNPY
+173 KYIPNSEKNPY
-184 ILQVGDTVELCIYTD
+184 ILQVGDTVELCIYVDSSNTD
-199 NSNPSRWSVSEPKE
+199 GFWSSSSPDGVLVAGTATTTTLADGTKKIEKTYSTAKAGTSVIYFGNQPSFYINVPAPKE
-213 KVFSTPTETH
+213 N
-223 TVLPDG
+223 L
-229 THKFERTYHASGAG
+229 
-243 KGTIRLGDQDF
+243 
-254 YVSVPDPTQ
+254 
-263 DKKDF
+263 KDF

-276 ITDGGYYEIKRT
+276 ITDGGFYEIKRT
-288 VTDPNGNQ
+288 VTDQNGNQ

-307 TGVNHCYIYR
+307 TGVNHCYIYD
-317 ADGSLITTYDL
+317 AAGSVIKTY
-328 TGEPGDKTTDYESH
+328 ESTDYESN
-342 GTPGEAQYELTSKY
+342 GKPGETQYELTSKY
-356 KCMNNEEKWLKCSEV
+356 RCMEKEEKWVKPSEV

-381 LKPRK
+381 LKPRQQ
-386 RIVTVTKDGK
+386 IVTVTKNGV
-396 QISQKETD
+396 QISQTETD
-404 ISDSTGKSD
+404 ISDSTGESD

-421 TMNHRSVVDANNK
+421 DMSHRSVVDANNK
-434 CPNHSGLDFNLMAN
+434 CPDHSGLDFNLMAN
-448 VSQIIT
+448 VNQIIK
-454 VESASVELTA
+454 VEPASVEPTA
-464 SKQLTNGS
+464 HKQLTNGS
-472 IGTNQFQFELLNQN
+472 IGTNQFLFELLDKD

-501 TFESQYFLKPG
+501 TFEAQYFLMPG
-512 TYTYTIKE
+512 TYTYTIRE
-520 SIPSEAVQIDGKP
+520 NIPSGAVQIDGKP
-533 YFGGIFY
+533 YSRGIFY

-557 KLSASMKYSGGS
+557 NLSASMAYSGGS

-580 QYMPISVQKVW
+580 RYMPIGVQKVW
-591 SDSSTVDHKADAIGF
+591 SDSSTVDHTADAIGF
-606 QIWRTESGQPDTLV
+606 RIWRTESGQPDALV

-629 LNDASDWKWSYTKLP
+629 LNDASGWKWSYTELP
-644 VQDAGHTYSYRVEEV
+644 VQYAGRTYSYRVEEV

-708 TPTAQS
+708 APTAQS
-714 VSALLQRKCKEV
+714 VSALLQRQCKEV

-741 LVQYKQP
+741 LEQYKQP

-771 VSAEK
+771 VSADK
-776 CSAAYANKVF
+776 CSAAYANGVF
-786 TVQNIQVG
+786 TVQDIQVG

-801 DNVMDSK
+801 DNVMDPS
-808 KLLLHHTFEGTQ
+808 KLLLHHTFEGTY
-820 EGWTCTGDAKP
+820 EGWTSTGDAKL
-831 GSAYNT
+831 GGG
-837 YYAATGSGY
+837 YATNYVATGPDY
-846 HALKIYNRTK
+846 HALKIYNRTMNWMCAA
-856 VWNDAS
+856 VT
-862 FPLDS
+862 LDPS
-867 AVIKPGQTYSFSAYL
+867 VIKPGQTYSFSAYL
-882 NRSADYTDS
+882 NRAAVYTESD
-891 NSTTHN
+891 NDNDKAHN

-906 HLTLYYKDSAGKS
+906 NLTLYYEDSAGGSK
-919 QYQDINTVDATSSG
+919 YLGIDTVGAVSSG
-933 TWIHLR
+933 SWIHLR
-939 NASLTIPADCTDM
+939 SASLTIPADCTVMKLQVDT
-952 RLRVNANGEEGT
+952 NGEEGT
-964 GEEGTGEERKGK
+964 DK
-976 FSDLYLDEVIIA
+976 FSDLFLDEVIIA
-988 PAGMDISVEQKTG
+988 PAGMDISVEQNTG

-1013 TVTGKTIPTDVQQNA
+1013 TVTGKTIPADVQQNA
-1028 DNWHLDVWNKQI
+1028 DNWHLDAWNKQI
-1040 EITAEEGWIKT
+1040 EITAAEGWIKT
-1051 LSGAELEQVPNKIY
+1051 LSGTELDQVPNRIY
-1065 QYFVEEDPMTGF
+1065 QYFVQEDPMTGF
-1077 TPSYSDMYVSSN
+1077 TPSYSDMYVPSN

>member
-14 CVTDI
+14 YVTDI

-112 DPTEPAT
+112 APTEPAT

-130 YLADAS
+130 YLADDS

-156 AVHEYLKG
+156 KVHEYLAG
-164 FGFPSTADG
+164 LGLPGEDG
-173 KYVPNSEKNPY
+173 DQYIPNTEKSPY

-199 NSNPSRWSVSEPKE
+199 SSNTDTFWSSPPGAMTAVSESYPPQADGSRKVVKE
-213 KVFSTPTETH
+213 YKPNQIGDMQVHFGEQ
-223 TVLPDG
+223 
-229 THKFERTYHASGAG
+229 KFY
-243 KGTIRLGDQDF
+243 IN
-254 YVSVPDPTQ
+254 VPDPNQ
-263 DKKDF
+263 ELKDF

-276 ITDGGYYEIKRT
+276 ITDGGFYEIKRT
-288 VTDPNGNQ
+288 VTDQNGNQ

-307 TGVNHCYIYR
+307 TGVNHCYIYD
-317 ADGSLITTYDL
+317 AAGKVIKTY
-328 TGEPGDKTTDYESH
+328 ESTDYEAH
-342 GTPGEAQYELTSKY
+342 GTPGETQYELTSKFR
-356 KCMNNEEKWLKCSEV
+356 CMLASDKWVKRSEV

-386 RIVTVTKDGK
+386 QIVTVTKNGV
-396 QISQKETD
+396 QISQTETG
-404 ISDSTGKSD
+404 ISDSTGESD
-413 VTILSAVF
+413 VTIPSVVF
-421 TMNHRSVVDANNK
+421 KMSHRSVVDANNK
-434 CPNHSGLDFNLMAN
+434 CPDHSGLDFNLMAN
-448 VSQIIT
+448 VSQIIK
-454 VESASVELTA
+454 VEPASVEPTA
-464 SKQLTNGS
+464 RKQLANGS
-472 IGTNQFQFELLNQN
+472 IGTNQFMFELLDKD

-501 TFESQYFLKPG
+501 TFDAQYFLRPG

-533 YFGGIFY
+533 YSGGIFY

-557 KLSASMKYSGGS
+557 KLSASMEYAGGS
-569 APVFRNTAVTE
+569 APVFHNTAVTE
-580 QYMPISVQKVW
+580 RYMPISVQKVW
-591 SDSSTVDHKADAIGF
+591 SDSSTVDHKADDIGF

-620 SIDGKSKFY
+620 SIDGKNKFY
-629 LNDASDWKWSYTKLP
+629 LNDASGWKWSYTKLP
-644 VQDAGHTYSYRVEEV
+644 VQYAGRTYSYRVEEV

-682 TNTPKDAITLSIQ
+682 TNTPKDAITLSIR

-714 VSALLQRKCKEV
+714 VSALLQRQCKEV

-741 LVQYKQP
+741 LEQYKQH
-748 AYVGSSFTFTLGVTE
+748 AYVGSSFTFTLGVRE

-776 CSAAYANKVF
+776 CSAAYANGVF
-786 TVQNIQVG
+786 TVQDIQVG

-801 DNVMDSK
+801 DNVVKDPK

-831 GSAYNT
+831 GNAHNT

-846 HALKIYNRTK
+846 HALKIYNRTQ

-862 FPLDS
+862 CPLDS

-882 NRSADYTDS
+882 NRAAVYTESD
-891 NSTTHN
+891 NKTTHD

-906 HLTLYYKDSAGKS
+906 HLTLYYKDSAGES
-919 QYQDINTVDATSSG
+919 HYLDINTVDATSSG

-939 NASLTIPADCTDM
+939 NASLTIPADCTGM
-952 RLRVNANGEEGT
+952 RLRVNTNGEEGT
-964 GEEGTGEERKGK
+964 DK

-988 PAGMDISVEQKTG
+988 PAGMDISVEQNKG

-1013 TVTGKTIPTDVQQNA
+1013 TVTGKTIPADVRQNA
-1028 DNWHLDVWNKQI
+1028 DNWHLDAWNKPI
-1040 EITAEEGWIKT
+1040 EITAAEGWIKT
-1051 LSGAELEQVPNKIY
+1051 LSGTELEQVPNRIY

-1077 TPSYSDMYVSSN
+1077 TTSYSDMYVSSN

>member
-156 AVHEYLKG
+156 TVHEYLDG
-164 FGFPSTADG
+164 LGLQGTNDG
-173 KYVPNSEKNPY
+173 KYIPNSEKSPY
-184 ILQVGDTVELCIYTD
+184 ILQVGDTVELCYYTD
-199 NSNPSRWSVSEPKE
+199 DSDPHRWSKSKPEGA
-213 KVFSTPTETH
+213 VFSTPTQTG
-223 TVLPDG
+223 TKLSDG
-229 THKFERTYHASGAG
+229 TYKFEITYHAKGAG
-243 KGTIRLGDQDF
+243 TGEIHLGSQTF
-254 YVSVPDPTQ
+254 YVSVPNPDQ
-263 DKKDF
+263 KLDDF

-276 ITDGGYYEIKRT
+276 ITDGGFYEIKRT
-288 VTDPNGNQ
+288 VTDQNGNQ

-307 TGVNHCYIYR
+307 TGVNHCYIYN
-317 ADGSLITTYDL
+317 AAGKVIKTY
-328 TGEPGDKTTDYESH
+328 KSTDYEAH
-342 GTPGEAQYELTSKY
+342 GTPGETQYELTSKFR
-356 KCMNNEEKWLKCSEV
+356 CMLASDKWVKRSEV

-386 RIVTVTKDGK
+386 QIVTVTKNGV
-396 QISQKETD
+396 QISQTETD
-404 ISDSTGKSD
+404 ISDSTGESD

-421 TMNHRSVVDANNK
+421 DMSHRSVVDAHNK
-434 CPNHSGLDFNLMAN
+434 CPDHSGLDFNLMAN
-448 VSQIIT
+448 VNQIIK
-454 VESASVELTA
+454 VEPASVEPTA
-464 SKQLTNGS
+464 RKQLTNGS
-472 IGTNQFQFELLNQN
+472 IGTNQFMFELLDKD

-501 TFESQYFLKPG
+501 TFDAQYFVMPG
-512 TYTYTIKE
+512 TYTYTIRE
-520 SIPSEAVQIDGKP
+520 NIPGEAVQIDGKP

-557 KLSASMKYSGGS
+557 NLSASMAYPGGS

-580 QYMPISVQKVW
+580 WYMPISVQKVW
-591 SDSSTVDHKADAIGF
+591 RDSSTVSHTADAIGF
-606 QIWRTESGQPDTLV
+606 QIWRIESGQPDALV
-620 SIDGKSKFY
+620 SIDGKRKFY
-629 LNDASDWKWSYTKLP
+629 LNDASGWKWSYTRLP
-644 VQDAGHTYSYRVEEV
+644 VQYAGRTYSYRVEEV

-708 TPTAQS
+708 APTAQS
-714 VSALLQRKCKEV
+714 VSALLQRQCKEV

-741 LVQYKQP
+741 LEQYKQP

-763 GTAENVSV
+763 GTAENFSV
-771 VSAEK
+771 VSADK
-776 CSAAYANKVF
+776 CSAAYANGVF
-786 TVQNIQVG
+786 TVQDIQVG
-794 ALVRVRC
+794 ALVRVRF
-801 DNVMDSK
+801 DNVMDPT
-808 KLLLHHTFEGTQ
+808 KLLLHHTFEGTD
-820 EGWTCTGDAKP
+820 EGWTSTGYAKL
-831 GSAYNT
+831 GGGYATN
-837 YYAATGSGY
+837 YAAIGSDC
-846 HALKIYNRTK
+846 HALKIYNRTEK
-856 VWNDAS
+856 WMAVA

-867 AVIKPGQTYSFSAYL
+867 NVIKPGQTYSFSAYV
-882 NRSADYTDS
+882 NRAAVYTESD
-891 NSTTHN
+891 NKTTHP

-906 HLTLYYKDSAGKS
+906 NLALYYEDSTGGPHYLNIA
-919 QYQDINTVDATSSG
+919 TVGAVSSG
-933 TWIHLR
+933 SWIHLR
-939 NASLTIPADCTDM
+939 NASLTIPADCKVM
-952 RLRVNANGEEGT
+952 RLHVDANGEEGT
-964 GEEGTGEERKGK
+964 DK
-976 FSDLYLDEVIIA
+976 FSDLFLDEVIIA

-1001 RVLLNNPEFYSF
+1001 RVLLNNPEFYRF
-1013 TVTGKTIPTDVQQNA
+1013 TVTGKTIPADVQQNV
-1028 DNWHLDVWNKQI
+1028 DNWHLDAWNKRI
-1040 EITAEEGWIKT
+1040 EITAAEGWIKT
-1051 LSGAELEQVPNKIY
+1051 LSGTELDQVPNRIY
-1065 QYFVEEDPMTGF
+1065 QYFVQEDPMTGF
-1077 TPSYSDMYVSSN
+1077 TTSYSDMYVSSN

>member
-1 MLAKSVVRSMTDS
+1 MLAKSVVRNMTDS

-94 IDTANNGPPVV
+94 IDTANNGSPVV

-112 DPTEPAT
+112 APTEPAT

-130 YLADAS
+130 YLADDS

-156 AVHEYLKG
+156 MVHEWLDLG
-164 FGFPSTADG
+164 LPGENDG
-173 KYVPNSEKNPY
+173 KYFKNSKESPY

-199 NSNPSRWSVSEPKE
+199 SSNTDTFWSSPPGAMTAVSESYPPQADGSRKVVKE
-213 KVFSTPTETH
+213 YKPNQIGDMQVHFVDQVF
-223 TVLPDG
+223 
-229 THKFERTYHASGAG
+229 Y
-243 KGTIRLGDQDF
+243 IN
-254 YVSVPDPTQ
+254 VPDPTQ
-263 DKKDF
+263 ELKDF

-276 ITDGGYYEIKRT
+276 ITDGGFYEIKRT
-288 VTDPNGNQ
+288 VTDQNGNQ

-307 TGVNHCYIYR
+307 TGVNHCYIYG
-317 ADGSLITTYDL
+317 ADGSVIKTY
-328 TGEPGDKTTDYESH
+328 ESTDYEAH
-342 GTPGEAQYELTSKY
+342 GTPGETQYELTSKFR
-356 KCMNNEEKWLKCSEV
+356 CMLASDKWVKRSEV

-386 RIVTVTKDGK
+386 QIETVTKNGV
-396 QISQKETD
+396 QISQTETD
-404 ISDSTGKSD
+404 ISDSTGESD
-413 VTILSAVF
+413 VTILSAEF

-434 CPNHSGLDFNLMAN
+434 CPDHSGLDFNLMAN
-448 VSQIIT
+448 VNQIIK
-454 VESASVELTA
+454 VEPASVEPTA
-464 SKQLTNGS
+464 RKQLANGS
-472 IGTNQFQFELLNQN
+472 IGTNQFMFELLDKD

-501 TFESQYFLKPG
+501 TFDAQYFLRPG
-512 TYTYTIKE
+512 TYTYTIRE
-520 SIPSEAVQIDGKP
+520 NIPGEAVQIDGKP

-540 DSHTETVTVTVT
+540 DSHTATVTVKVT
-552 ADAQG
+552 EDAQG
-557 KLSASMKYSGGS
+557 KLSASMEYPGGS

-580 QYMPISVQKVW
+580 WYMPISVQKVW
-591 SDSSTVDHKADAIGF
+591 RDSSTVSHTADAIGF
-606 QIWRTESGQPDTLV
+606 QIWRIESGQPDALV

-629 LNDASDWKWSYTKLP
+629 LNAASGWKWSYTRLP
-644 VQDAGHTYSYRVEEV
+644 VQYAGRTYSYRVEEV

-708 TPTAQS
+708 APTAQS
-714 VSALLQRKCKEV
+714 VSALLQRQCKEV

-741 LVQYKQP
+741 LEQYKQH

-771 VSAEK
+771 VSADK
-776 CSAAYANKVF
+776 CSAAYANGVF
-786 TVQNIQVG
+786 TVQDIQVG

-801 DNVMDSK
+801 DNVMDPT
-808 KLLLHHTFEGTQ
+808 KLLLHHTFEGTD
-820 EGWTCTGDAKP
+820 EGWTSTGYAKL
-831 GSAYNT
+831 GGGYATN
-837 YYAATGSGY
+837 YAAIGSDC
-846 HALKIYNRTK
+846 HALKIYNRTQ
-856 VWNDAS
+856 VWESAV
-862 FPLDS
+862 FKLDPN
-867 AVIKPGQTYSFSAYL
+867 VIKPGQTYSFSAYL
-882 NRSADYTDS
+882 NRAADYTESD
-891 NSTTHN
+891 NKTTHP

-906 HLTLYYKDSAGKS
+906 NLALYYEDSTGGPHYLNIA
-919 QYQDINTVDATSSG
+919 TVGAVSSG
-933 TWIHLR
+933 SWIHLR
-939 NASLTIPADCTDM
+939 RASLTIPADCKVM
-952 RLRVNANGEEGT
+952 RLHVDANGEEGT
-964 GEEGTGEERKGK
+964 DNK
-976 FSDLYLDEVIIA
+976 FSDLFLDEVIIA
-988 PAGMDISVEQKTG
+988 PAGMDISVEQNTG

-1028 DNWHLDVWNKQI
+1028 DNWQLDAWNKQI

-1051 LSGAELEQVPNKIY
+1051 LSGAELGQDSNKIY

>member
-130 YLADAS
+130 YLADTS

-156 AVHEYLKG
+156 AVHEYLDG
-164 FGFPSTADG
+164 LGLPGTNDG
-173 KYVPNSEKNPY
+173 KYILNSEESPY
-184 ILQVGDTVELCIYTD
+184 ILQVGDTVELCYYTD
-199 NSNPSRWSVSEPKE
+199 DSNPSRWSESVPKGE
-213 KVFSTPTETH
+213 VFSTPTEAH
-223 TVLPDG
+223 TVLSDG
-229 THKFERTYHASGAG
+229 THKFERTYHASGVG
-243 KGTIRLGDQDF
+243 KGKIYLGSQTF
-254 YVSVPDPTQ
+254 YVSVPDPDQ
-263 DKKDF
+263 ELKDF

-276 ITDGGYYEIKRT
+276 ITDGGFYEIKRT
-288 VTDPNGNQ
+288 VTDQNGNQ

-307 TGVNHCYIYR
+307 SGVNHCYIYN
-317 ADGSLITTYDL
+317 ATGSVIKTY
-328 TGEPGDKTTDYESH
+328 ESTDYEAH
-342 GTPGEAQYELTSKY
+342 GTPGETQYELTSKFR
-356 KCMNNEEKWLKCSEV
+356 CMLASDKWVKRSEV

-386 RIVTVTKDGK
+386 QIVTVTKNGV
-396 QISQKETD
+396 QISQTETD
-404 ISDSTGKSD
+404 ISDSTGESD

-421 TMNHRSVVDANNK
+421 DMSHRSVVDANNK
-434 CPNHSGLDFNLMAN
+434 CPDHSGLDFNLMAN
-448 VSQIIT
+448 VNQIIT
-454 VESASVELTA
+454 VEPASVEPTA
-464 SKQLTNGS
+464 RKQLTNGS
-472 IGTNQFQFELLNQN
+472 IGTNQFRFELLDKD

-501 TFESQYFLKPG
+501 TFESQYFLMPG
-512 TYTYTIKE
+512 TYTYTIRE

-533 YFGGIFY
+533 YSRGIFY

-557 KLSASMKYSGGS
+557 NLSASMAYSGGS
-569 APVFRNTAVTE
+569 APVFHNTAVTE
-580 QYMPISVQKVW
+580 RYMPISVQKVW

-606 QIWRTESGQPDTLV
+606 RIWRTESGQPDALV

-629 LNDASDWKWSYTKLP
+629 LNDASDWKWSYTELP
-644 VQDAGHTYSYRVEEV
+644 VQYAGHTYSYRVEEV

-682 TNTPKDAITLSIQ
+682 TNTTKDAITLSIQ

-714 VSALLQRKCKEV
+714 VSALLQRQCKEV

-733 VVSPAGAL
+733 VVSPVGAL

-776 CSAAYANKVF
+776 CSAAYANGEF

-831 GSAYNT
+831 GSASYT
-837 YYAATGSGY
+837 YYAGTDSGS

-856 VWNDAS
+856 VWMDAS

-882 NRSADYTDS
+882 NRSADYTESD
-891 NSTTHN
+891 NKTTHN

-906 HLTLYYKDSAGKS
+906 HLTLYYKDSAGES
-919 QYQDINTVDATSSG
+919 QYLDINTVDATSSG

-939 NASLTIPADCTDM
+939 NASLTIPADCTGM
-952 RLRVNANGEEGT
+952 KLRVNANGEEGT
-964 GEEGTGEERKGK
+964 NM

-988 PAGMDISVEQKTG
+988 PAGMDISVEQNTG

-1028 DNWHLDVWNKQI
+1028 DNWHLDVWKKRI

-1051 LSGAELEQVPNKIY
+1051 LSGTELEQVPNRIY

-1077 TPSYSDMYVSSN
+1077 TTSYSDMYVSSN